1 MMQTLLT
8 QTPSAPANGLDKAPL
23 SGSVES
29 KSIDGGTSSDSK
41 GDFAILIAKAQNC
54 EQGAAEASQGDNN
67 VRSAKSLATESASP
81 NEEASKEQDPDA
93 DSKVEEVPATDFLL
107 RLQDSLKLDTS
118 LVTPQLAVV
127 AQQSATAVDG
137 NPLPQEGEQQG
148 IALDESEPAPAAA
161 RIARQLAGQTGAQ
174 SPLATTAQLTPETTV
189 SPSAARVVVQGDAS
203 SAVLSPSVL
212 SSEGEK
218 AATTADEQSGEKA
231 SAKGETPAGGKHTK
245 PLTGA
250 ERMAQLAKVLPVDES
265 ASTTKPAESLATK
278 EAGDS
283 KSDSAASSAVTGKG
297 QTAQA
302 ATQGAAL
309 KAFSEGLKQP
319 EVGAA
324 ATSATAEGHDGS
336 SNSTGKSVSNSG
348 AKVNQND
355 VSFTAKQEGRLTAK
369 EGSDSKS
376 DSVTSSAVT
385 SKGQTAQAA
394 TQGAAL
400 KAFSEGLKQPDAG
413 TVTTATTAENTGM
426 AGKGAEKSAAEG
438 SQQPAT
444 AANQGSAPVTTA
456 QSAAAQSGVTSNTT
470 TQTDSAAAPVMV
482 APEQVLA
489 QAESQGPQA
498 PLSSIAAGIKQMDVT
513 GTDEVRKAVQLEVK
527 PKAGESEKS
536 LVAATSS
543 SESSQSQTVQHGQ
556 NSQPQPQVADSRA
569 PAAEGTL
576 RREPQ
581 NLPHLK
587 LASQEA
593 PAELHQ
599 KVNVMLAE
607 KLQQAE
613 IQLDPLGLGK
623 MKIQIQIG
631 ADSQANVHFVVQH
644 GQTREMLEQAMPRL
658 RDMLA
663 GQGIQL
669 GQTQVQQQSQQQ
681 QQQGQP
687 TFSGQGQ
694 QGQSG
699 GQSHAGNGQVEG
711 EPTTAN
717 LSLLVESTNGSG
729 IDFYA

>member
-29 KSIDGGTSSDSK
+29 KSIDGGTGSDSK
-41 GDFAILIAKAQNC
+41 GDFATLIAKARNS
-54 EQGAAEASQGDNN
+54 EQGAAEATQGGNN
-67 VRSAKSLATESASP
+67 DRSAKSLATESASP
-81 NEEASKEQDPDA
+81 KEETGKEQDPDA
-93 DSKVEEVPATDFLL
+93 DNKVEEVPATDFLL

-118 LVTPQLAVV
+118 LVTPQLAVA

-137 NPLPQEGEQQG
+137 NPLPQEGELEG
-148 IALDESEPAPAAA
+148 IALDESEQTPAAA
-161 RIARQLAGQTGAQ
+161 RITSQLAGQTGAQ
-174 SPLATTAQLTPETTV
+174 SPLATTANSTLDTTV
-189 SPSAARVVVQGDAS
+189 SSSAARVVAQGDAS
-203 SAVLSPSVL
+203 AAVL
-212 SSEGEK
+212 SSEGED
-218 AATTADEQSGEKA
+218 AATTADEQTGEKA
-231 SAKGETPAGGKHTK
+231 SAKGETLGADSKHTK

-265 ASTTKPAESLATK
+265 ASTAKSAESLAAK

-283 KSDSAASSAVTGKG
+283 KSDPAASNALTNKG
-297 QTAQA
+297 QATQA

-309 KAFSEGLKQP
+309 KAFSEGLKQS
-319 EVGAA
+319 EAGAA
-324 ATSATAEGHDGS
+324 TTSAAADGS
-336 SNSTGKSVSNSG
+336 GV
-348 AKVNQND
+348 
-355 VSFTAKQEGRLTAK
+355 
-369 EGSDSKS
+369 
-376 DSVTSSAVT
+376 
-385 SKGQTAQAA
+385 
-394 TQGAAL
+394 
-400 KAFSEGLKQPDAG
+400 
-413 TVTTATTAENTGM
+413 

-456 QSAAAQSGVTSNTT
+456 QSAAESAAAHGSVTTNATAQS
-470 TQTDSAAAPVMV
+470 DSAAAPVMV
-482 APEQVLA
+482 APQQVLA

-498 PLSSIAAGIKQMDVT
+498 PLSTISAGIKQMEVT
-513 GTDEVRKAVQLEVK
+513 GTDEVRKAVSLEVK
-527 PKAGESEKS
+527 PKAGEAEKS
-536 LVAATSS
+536 LVATTSN
-543 SESSQSQTVQHGQ
+543 SESSPSQTVQHGQ
-556 NSQPQPQVADSRA
+556 NSQTQPQVADSRA
-569 PAAEGTL
+569 PAAETTL

-623 MKIQIQIG
+623 MKIQIQMG
-631 ADSQANVHFVVQH
+631 SDSQANVHFVVQH

-687 TFSGQGQ
+687 TFNGQGQ
-694 QGQSG
+694 QGQSSS
-699 GQSHAGNGQVEG
+699 QPRSGNGLVEG
-711 EPTTAN
+711 ELTTSN
-717 LSLLVESTNGSG
+717 PSLLVESTNGSG

>member
-29 KSIDGGTSSDSK
+29 KSIDGGAGSDSK
-41 GDFAILIAKAQNC
+41 GDFATLIAKARNS

-93 DSKVEEVPATDFLL
+93 DSKIEEVPATDFLL

-118 LVTPQLAVV
+118 LVTPQLAVA
-127 AQQSATAVDG
+127 AQQSATALDG
-137 NPLPQEGEQQG
+137 NPLPQEGEQQD

-174 SPLATTAQLTPETTV
+174 SPLATTAQSTPESTV
-189 SPSAARVVVQGDAS
+189 SPSAARVVAQGDAS
-203 SAVLSPSVL
+203 SAVLSPAVL
-212 SSEGEK
+212 SPEGDK

-231 SAKGETPAGGKHTK
+231 SAKGETPADGKHTK

-265 ASTTKPAESLATK
+265 ASTTKPAESLVAK
-278 EAGDS
+278 EGGDS
-283 KSDSAASSAVTGKG
+283 KSDPAA
-297 QTAQA
+297 
-302 ATQGAAL
+302 
-309 KAFSEGLKQP
+309 
-319 EVGAA
+319 
-324 ATSATAEGHDGS
+324 
-336 SNSTGKSVSNSG
+336 
-348 AKVNQND
+348 
-355 VSFTAKQEGRLTAK
+355 
-369 EGSDSKS
+369 
-376 DSVTSSAVT
+376 SSAVT

-413 TVTTATTAENTGM
+413 TVTTATTAEGSGA

-444 AANQGSAPVTTA
+444 TTVTNQGSAQVTTA
-456 QSAAAQSGVTSNTT
+456 QNAAAQSSVTSNTT

-482 APEQVLA
+482 ASQQMLA

-498 PLSSIAAGIKQMDVT
+498 PLSSISAGIKQMEVT
-513 GTDEVRKAVQLEVK
+513 GTDEVRKAVQMEVK
-527 PKAGESEKS
+527 PKAGETEKS

-543 SESSQSQTVQHGQ
+543 SESQTVSHGQ

-569 PAAEGTL
+569 PAAEGML

-687 TFSGQGQ
+687 TFNGQGQ

-699 GQSHAGNGQVEG
+699 GQSHAGNGLVEG

>member
-29 KSIDGGTSSDSK
+29 KSIDGGTGSDSK
-41 GDFAILIAKAQNC
+41 GDFATLIAKARNS
-54 EQGAAEASQGDNN
+54 EQGAAEATQGGNH

-81 NEEASKEQDPDA
+81 KEETSKEQDPDA
-93 DSKVEEVPATDFLL
+93 DNKVEEVPATDFLL

-118 LVTPQLAVV
+118 LVTPQLAVA
-127 AQQSATAVDG
+127 AQQSATVVDG
-137 NPLPQEGEQQG
+137 NPLPQEGELEG
-148 IALDESEPAPAAA
+148 IALDESEQTPAAA
-161 RIARQLAGQTGAQ
+161 RIASQLASQTGAQ
-174 SPLATTAQLTPETTV
+174 SPLATTANSTSETTV
-189 SPSAARVVVQGDAS
+189 SSSAARVVAQGDAS
-203 SAVLSPSVL
+203 AAVL
-212 SSEGEK
+212 SSEGED
-218 AATTADEQSGEKA
+218 AATTADGQAGEKA
-231 SAKGETPAGGKHTK
+231 SAKGETLGADGKHTK

-265 ASTTKPAESLATK
+265 ASTAKSAESLAAK

-283 KSDSAASSAVTGKG
+283 KSDLAASNALTNKG
-297 QTAQA
+297 QATQA
-302 ATQGAAL
+302 VTQGAAL

-319 EVGAA
+319 EAGAA
-324 ATSATAEGHDGS
+324 TTSATADGS
-336 SNSTGKSVSNSG
+336 GV
-348 AKVNQND
+348 
-355 VSFTAKQEGRLTAK
+355 
-369 EGSDSKS
+369 
-376 DSVTSSAVT
+376 
-385 SKGQTAQAA
+385 
-394 TQGAAL
+394 
-400 KAFSEGLKQPDAG
+400 
-413 TVTTATTAENTGM
+413 
-426 AGKGAEKSAAEG
+426 AGKGTEKGAAEG

-456 QSAAAQSGVTSNTT
+456 QSAVASAAAQGSVTANATAQS
-470 TQTDSAAAPVMV
+470 DSAPVMV
-482 APEQVLA
+482 APQQVLA

-498 PLSSIAAGIKQMDVT
+498 PLSTISAGIKQMEVT
-513 GTDEVRKAVQLEVK
+513 GTDEVRKAVSLEVK
-527 PKAGESEKS
+527 PKAGEAEKS
-536 LVAATSS
+536 LVATTSS
-543 SESSQSQTVQHGQ
+543 GESSPSQTVQHGQ
-556 NSQPQPQVADSRA
+556 NSQTQPQVADSRA
-569 PAAEGTL
+569 PAAEGML

-623 MKIQIQIG
+623 MKIQIQMG

-687 TFSGQGQ
+687 TFNGQGQ
-694 QGQSG
+694 QGQTSG
-699 GQSHAGNGQVEG
+699 QPRSGNGLVEG
-711 EPTTAN
+711 ELTTSN
-717 LSLLVESTNGSG
+717 PSLLVESTNGSG

>member
-8 QTPSAPANGLDKAPL
+8 QTPSAAANGLDKAPL

-29 KSIDGGTSSDSK
+29 KSIDGGTGSDSK
-41 GDFAILIAKAQNC
+41 GDFATLIAKARNS
-54 EQGAAEASQGDNN
+54 EQGAAEATQGGNH

-81 NEEASKEQDPDA
+81 KEEIGKEQDPDA
-93 DSKVEEVPATDFLL
+93 DNKVEEVPATDFLL

-118 LVTPQLAVV
+118 LVTPQLAVA
-127 AQQSATAVDG
+127 AQQSATVVDG
-137 NPLPQEGEQQG
+137 NPLPQEGEQEG
-148 IALDESEPAPAAA
+148 IALDEGEQTPAAA
-161 RIARQLAGQTGAQ
+161 RIASQLAGQTGAQ
-174 SPLATTAQLTPETTV
+174 SPLATTANSTPETTV
-189 SPSAARVVVQGDAS
+189 SSSVARVVAKGDAS
-203 SAVLSPSVL
+203 AAVLC
-212 SSEGEK
+212 SEGED
-218 AATTADEQSGEKA
+218 AATTADGQAGEKA
-231 SAKGETPAGGKHTK
+231 SAKGETLGADGKHTK

-265 ASTTKPAESLATK
+265 ANTAKSAESLAAK

-283 KSDSAASSAVTGKG
+283 KSDPAASNAVTNKG
-297 QTAQA
+297 HATQA

-319 EVGAA
+319 EAGAA
-324 ATSATAEGHDGS
+324 TTSATADGS
-336 SNSTGKSVSNSG
+336 GV
-348 AKVNQND
+348 
-355 VSFTAKQEGRLTAK
+355 
-369 EGSDSKS
+369 
-376 DSVTSSAVT
+376 
-385 SKGQTAQAA
+385 
-394 TQGAAL
+394 
-400 KAFSEGLKQPDAG
+400 
-413 TVTTATTAENTGM
+413 

-456 QSAAAQSGVTSNTT
+456 QSAAESAAAQSSVTTNATT
-470 TQTDSAAAPVMV
+470 PTDSAAAPVMV
-482 APEQVLA
+482 APQQVLA

-498 PLSSIAAGIKQMDVT
+498 PLSTISAGIKQMEVT
-513 GTDEVRKAVQLEVK
+513 GTDEVRKAVSLEVK
-527 PKAGESEKS
+527 PKAGEAEKS
-536 LVAATSS
+536 LVATTSS

-556 NSQPQPQVADSRA
+556 NSQTQPQVADSRA
-569 PAAEGTL
+569 PAAETTL

-623 MKIQIQIG
+623 MKIQIQMG

-687 TFSGQGQ
+687 TFNGQGQ
-694 QGQSG
+694 QGQSS
-699 GQSHAGNGQVEG
+699 GQPRSGNGLVEG
-711 EPTTAN
+711 ELTTSN
-717 LSLLVESTNGSG
+717 PSLLVESTNGSG

>member
-29 KSIDGGTSSDSK
+29 KSIDGGTGSDSK
-41 GDFAILIAKAQNC
+41 GDFATLIAKARNS
-54 EQGAAEASQGDNN
+54 EQGAAEATQDGNH

-81 NEEASKEQDPDA
+81 KEETGKEQDPDA
-93 DSKVEEVPATDFLL
+93 DNKVEEVPATDFLL

-118 LVTPQLAVV
+118 LVTTQLAVA

-137 NPLPQEGEQQG
+137 NPLPQEGEQEG
-148 IALDESEPAPAAA
+148 IALDEGEQPPAAA
-161 RIARQLAGQTGAQ
+161 RIASQLAGQTGAQ
-174 SPLATTAQLTPETTV
+174 SPLATTANSTSETTV
-189 SPSAARVVVQGDAS
+189 SSSAARVVAKGDAS
-203 SAVLSPSVL
+203 AAVL
-212 SSEGEK
+212 SSEGED
-218 AATTADEQSGEKA
+218 AATTADGQTGEKA
-231 SAKGETPAGGKHTK
+231 SAKGETLGADGKHTK
-245 PLTGA
+245 PITGA
-250 ERMAQLAKVLPVDES
+250 ERMTQLAKVLPVDES
-265 ASTTKPAESLATK
+265 ASTTKSAESLATK

-283 KSDSAASSAVTGKG
+283 KSDLAASNALTNKG
-297 QTAQA
+297 QATQA

-309 KAFSEGLKQP
+309 KAFNEALKQP
-319 EVGAA
+319 EAGT
-324 ATSATAEGHDGS
+324 ATATAEG
-336 SNSTGKSVSNSG
+336 SG
-348 AKVNQND
+348 A
-355 VSFTAKQEGRLTAK
+355 T
-369 EGSDSKS
+369 
-376 DSVTSSAVT
+376 
-385 SKGQTAQAA
+385 
-394 TQGAAL
+394 
-400 KAFSEGLKQPDAG
+400 
-413 TVTTATTAENTGM
+413 
-426 AGKGAEKSAAEG
+426 GKGAEKGAAEG

-444 AANQGSAPVTTA
+444 AANQGSAQVATA
-456 QSAAAQSGVTSNTT
+456 QSVAESAAAQSSVTTNATT
-470 TQTDSAAAPVMV
+470 PTDNAAAPVMV
-482 APEQVLA
+482 APQQVLA

-498 PLSSIAAGIKQMDVT
+498 PLSTISAGIKQMEVT
-513 GTDEVRKAVQLEVK
+513 GTDEVRKAVSLEVK
-527 PKAGESEKS
+527 PKAGEAEKS
-536 LVAATSS
+536 LVATTSS
-543 SESSQSQTVQHGQ
+543 GESSPSQTVQHGQ
-556 NSQPQPQVADSRA
+556 NSQTQPQVADSRA
-569 PAAEGTL
+569 PAAETTL

-623 MKIQIQIG
+623 VKIQIQMG

-687 TFSGQGQ
+687 TFNGQGQ
-694 QGQSG
+694 QGQSS
-699 GQSHAGNGQVEG
+699 GQPRSGNGLVEG
-711 EPTTAN
+711 ELTTSN
-717 LSLLVESTNGSG
+717 PSLLVESTNGSG

>member
-8 QTPSAPANGLDKAPL
+8 QTPSAAANGLDKAPL

-29 KSIDGGTSSDSK
+29 KSIDGGTGSDSK
-41 GDFAILIAKAQNC
+41 GDFATLIAKARNS
-54 EQGAAEASQGDNN
+54 EQGAAEATQGGNH

-81 NEEASKEQDPDA
+81 KEETSKEQDPDA
-93 DSKVEEVPATDFLL
+93 DNKVEEVPATDFLL

-118 LVTPQLAVV
+118 LVTPQLAVA

-137 NPLPQEGEQQG
+137 NPLPQEGELEG
-148 IALDESEPAPAAA
+148 IALDEGEQTPAAA
-161 RIARQLAGQTGAQ
+161 RIVQQLAGQTGAQ
-174 SPLATTAQLTPETTV
+174 SPLATTANSTLDTTV
-189 SPSAARVVVQGDAS
+189 SSSAARVVVKGDAS
-203 SAVLSPSVL
+203 AAVL
-212 SSEGEK
+212 SSEGED
-218 AATTADEQSGEKA
+218 AATTADGQAGEKA
-231 SAKGETPAGGKHTK
+231 SAKGETLGADGKHTK

-265 ASTTKPAESLATK
+265 ASTAKSAESLAAK

-283 KSDSAASSAVTGKG
+283 KSDLAASNALTNKG
-297 QTAQA
+297 QATQA

-309 KAFSEGLKQP
+309 KAFNEGLKQS
-319 EVGAA
+319 EAGAA
-324 ATSATAEGHDGS
+324 TTSATADR
-336 SNSTGKSVSNSG
+336 SG
-348 AKVNQND
+348 V
-355 VSFTAKQEGRLTAK
+355 
-369 EGSDSKS
+369 
-376 DSVTSSAVT
+376 
-385 SKGQTAQAA
+385 
-394 TQGAAL
+394 
-400 KAFSEGLKQPDAG
+400 
-413 TVTTATTAENTGM
+413 

-438 SQQPAT
+438 SLQPAT
-444 AANQGSAPVTTA
+444 AANQGSAPVRTA
-456 QSAAAQSGVTSNTT
+456 QSAAESTAAQSSVTANTT
-470 TQTDSAAAPVMV
+470 AQTDSAAAPVMV
-482 APEQVLA
+482 APQQVLA

-498 PLSSIAAGIKQMDVT
+498 PLSTISAGIKQMEVT
-513 GTDEVRKAVQLEVK
+513 GTDEVRKAVSLEVK
-527 PKAGESEKS
+527 PKAGEAEKS
-536 LVAATSS
+536 LVATTSS
-543 SESSQSQTVQHGQ
+543 GESSPSQTVQHGQ
-556 NSQPQPQVADSRA
+556 NSQTQPQVADSRA
-569 PAAEGTL
+569 PAAETTL

-587 LASQEA
+587 LAGQEA

-623 MKIQIQIG
+623 MKIQIQMG

-687 TFSGQGQ
+687 TFNGQGQ
-694 QGQSG
+694 QGQSS
-699 GQSHAGNGQVEG
+699 GQPRSGNGLVEG
-711 EPTTAN
+711 ELTTSN
-717 LSLLVESTNGSG
+717 PSLLVESTNGSG

>member
-29 KSIDGGTSSDSK
+29 KIIDGGAGSDSK
-41 GDFAILIAKAQNC
+41 GDFATLIAKAQNC

-118 LVTPQLAVV
+118 LVTPQLAVA
-127 AQQSATAVDG
+127 AQQSTTALDG
-137 NPLPQEGEQQG
+137 NPLPQEGEQES

-161 RIARQLAGQTGAQ
+161 RIARQLAGQNGAQ
-174 SPLATTAQLTPETTV
+174 SPLATTSQSTPETTV
-189 SPSAARVVVQGDAS
+189 SPSAARVVAQGDAS
-203 SAVLSPSVL
+203 SAVLS
-212 SSEGEK
+212 SEGED
-218 AATTADEQSGEKA
+218 AATTADGQSGEKA
-231 SAKGETPAGGKHTK
+231 SAKGETPADGKHTK

-250 ERMAQLAKVLPVDES
+250 ERMAQLAKVQPVDES
-265 ASTTKPAESLATK
+265 ASSTKPAESLATK
-278 EAGDS
+278 ETDDS
-283 KSDSAASSAVTGKG
+283 KSDSAASSA
-297 QTAQA
+297 A
-302 ATQGAAL
+302 
-309 KAFSEGLKQP
+309 
-319 EVGAA
+319 
-324 ATSATAEGHDGS
+324 
-336 SNSTGKSVSNSG
+336 
-348 AKVNQND
+348 
-355 VSFTAKQEGRLTAK
+355 
-369 EGSDSKS
+369 
-376 DSVTSSAVT
+376 T

-400 KAFSEGLKQPDAG
+400 KAFNEGLKQSDAG
-413 TVTTATTAENTGM
+413 TVTTAATAEGSGA

-444 AANQGSAPVTTA
+444 TTVTNQGSAQVTTA
-456 QSAAAQSGVTSNTT
+456 QSAAAQSSVTSNTT

-482 APEQVLA
+482 APQQMLA

-498 PLSSIAAGIKQMDVT
+498 PLSSISAGIKQMEVT

-527 PKAGESEKS
+527 PKAGEAEKS
-536 LVAATSS
+536 LVATTSS

-699 GQSHAGNGQVEG
+699 GQSHAGNGLVEG

>member
-8 QTPSAPANGLDKAPL
+8 QTPSAAANGLDKAPL

-29 KSIDGGTSSDSK
+29 KSIDGGTGSDSK
-41 GDFAILIAKAQNC
+41 GDFATLIAKARNS
-54 EQGAAEASQGDNN
+54 EQGAAEATQGGNH

-81 NEEASKEQDPDA
+81 KEEIGKEQDPDA
-93 DSKVEEVPATDFLL
+93 DNKVEEVPATDFLL

-118 LVTPQLAVV
+118 LVTPQLAVA

-137 NPLPQEGEQQG
+137 NPLPQEGELEG
-148 IALDESEPAPAAA
+148 IALDEGEQTPAAA
-161 RIARQLAGQTGAQ
+161 RIVQQLAGQTGAQ
-174 SPLATTAQLTPETTV
+174 SPLATTANSTLDTTV
-189 SPSAARVVVQGDAS
+189 SSSAARVVVKGDAS
-203 SAVLSPSVL
+203 AAVL
-212 SSEGEK
+212 SSEGED
-218 AATTADEQSGEKA
+218 AATTADGQSGEKA
-231 SAKGETPAGGKHTK
+231 SAKGETLGADGKHTK

-265 ASTTKPAESLATK
+265 ASTAKSAESLAAK

-283 KSDSAASSAVTGKG
+283 KSDLAASNALTNKG
-297 QTAQA
+297 QATQA

-309 KAFSEGLKQP
+309 KAFNEGLKQS
-319 EVGAA
+319 EAGAA
-324 ATSATAEGHDGS
+324 TTSATADGS
-336 SNSTGKSVSNSG
+336 GV
-348 AKVNQND
+348 
-355 VSFTAKQEGRLTAK
+355 
-369 EGSDSKS
+369 
-376 DSVTSSAVT
+376 
-385 SKGQTAQAA
+385 
-394 TQGAAL
+394 
-400 KAFSEGLKQPDAG
+400 
-413 TVTTATTAENTGM
+413 

-438 SQQPAT
+438 SLQPAT
-444 AANQGSAPVTTA
+444 AANQGSAPVRTA
-456 QSAAAQSGVTSNTT
+456 QSAAESAAAQSSVTANATA
-470 TQTDSAAAPVMV
+470 QTDSAAAPVMV
-482 APEQVLA
+482 APQQVLA

-498 PLSSIAAGIKQMDVT
+498 PLSTISAGIKQMEVT
-513 GTDEVRKAVQLEVK
+513 GTDEVRKAVSLEVK
-527 PKAGESEKS
+527 PKAGEAEKS

-543 SESSQSQTVQHGQ
+543 GESSQNQTVQHGQ
-556 NSQPQPQVADSRA
+556 NSQTQPQVADSRA
-569 PAAEGTL
+569 PAAETTL

-623 MKIQIQIG
+623 MKIQIQMG
-631 ADSQANVHFVVQH
+631 SDSQANVHFVVQH

-687 TFSGQGQ
+687 TFNGQGQ
-694 QGQSG
+694 QGQSS
-699 GQSHAGNGQVEG
+699 GQPRSGNGLVEG
-711 EPTTAN
+711 ELTTSN
-717 LSLLVESTNGSG
+717 PSLLVESTNGSG

>member
-29 KSIDGGTSSDSK
+29 KSIDGGTGSDSK
-41 GDFAILIAKAQNC
+41 GDFATLIAKARNS
-54 EQGAAEASQGDNN
+54 EQGAAEATQGGNH

-81 NEEASKEQDPDA
+81 KEETSKEQDPDA
-93 DSKVEEVPATDFLL
+93 DNKVEEVPATDFLL

-118 LVTPQLAVV
+118 LVTPQLAVA
-127 AQQSATAVDG
+127 AQQIATVVDG
-137 NPLPQEGEQQG
+137 NPLPQEGELEG
-148 IALDESEPAPAAA
+148 IALDESEQTPAAA
-161 RIARQLAGQTGAQ
+161 RIANQLAGQTGAQ
-174 SPLATTAQLTPETTV
+174 SPLATTANSTSETTV
-189 SPSAARVVVQGDAS
+189 SSSAARVVAQGDAS
-203 SAVLSPSVL
+203 AAVL
-212 SSEGEK
+212 SSEGED
-218 AATTADEQSGEKA
+218 AATTADGQAGEKA
-231 SAKGETPAGGKHTK
+231 SAKGETLGADGKHTK

-265 ASTTKPAESLATK
+265 ASTAKSAESLAAK

-283 KSDSAASSAVTGKG
+283 KSDLAASNALTNKG
-297 QTAQA
+297 QATQA
-302 ATQGAAL
+302 VTQGAAL

-319 EVGAA
+319 EAGAA
-324 ATSATAEGHDGS
+324 TTSATADGS
-336 SNSTGKSVSNSG
+336 GV
-348 AKVNQND
+348 
-355 VSFTAKQEGRLTAK
+355 
-369 EGSDSKS
+369 
-376 DSVTSSAVT
+376 
-385 SKGQTAQAA
+385 
-394 TQGAAL
+394 
-400 KAFSEGLKQPDAG
+400 
-413 TVTTATTAENTGM
+413 
-426 AGKGAEKSAAEG
+426 AGKGTEKGAAEG

-456 QSAAAQSGVTSNTT
+456 QSAVASAAAQGSVTANATAQS
-470 TQTDSAAAPVMV
+470 DSAPVMV
-482 APEQVLA
+482 APQQVLA

-498 PLSSIAAGIKQMDVT
+498 PLSTISAGIKQMEVT
-513 GTDEVRKAVQLEVK
+513 GTDEVRKVVSLEVK
-527 PKAGESEKS
+527 PKAGEAEKS
-536 LVAATSS
+536 LVATTSS
-543 SESSQSQTVQHGQ
+543 GESSPSQTVQHGQ
-556 NSQPQPQVADSRA
+556 NSQTQPQVADSRA
-569 PAAEGTL
+569 PAAETTL

-623 MKIQIQIG
+623 MKIQIQMG

-644 GQTREMLEQAMPRL
+644 GQTREMLEQAMPWL

-687 TFSGQGQ
+687 TFNGQGQ
-694 QGQSG
+694 QGQSS
-699 GQSHAGNGQVEG
+699 GQPRSGNGLVEG
-711 EPTTAN
+711 ELTTSN
-717 LSLLVESTNGSG
+717 PSLLVESTNGSG

>member
-29 KSIDGGTSSDSK
+29 KSIDGGTGSDSK
-41 GDFAILIAKAQNC
+41 GDFATLIAKARNS
-54 EQGAAEASQGDNN
+54 EQGTAEATQGGNHI
-67 VRSAKSLATESASP
+67 RSAKSLATESASP
-81 NEEASKEQDPDA
+81 KEETGKEEPDA
-93 DSKVEEVPATDFLL
+93 DNKVEEVPATDFLL

-118 LVTPQLAVV
+118 LVTPQLAVA

-137 NPLPQEGEQQG
+137 NPLPQGGELEG
-148 IALDESEPAPAAA
+148 IALDESEQTPAAA
-161 RIARQLAGQTGAQ
+161 RIANQLAGQTGAQ
-174 SPLATTAQLTPETTV
+174 SPLATTANSTPETTV
-189 SPSAARVVVQGDAS
+189 SSSAARVVAQGDAS
-203 SAVLSPSVL
+203 AAVL
-212 SSEGEK
+212 SSEGED
-218 AATTADEQSGEKA
+218 AATTADGQSGEKA
-231 SAKGETPAGGKHTK
+231 SAKGETLGADGKHTK

-265 ASTTKPAESLATK
+265 ASTAKSAESLAAK

-283 KSDSAASSAVTGKG
+283 KSDLAASNALTNKG
-297 QTAQA
+297 QATQA
-302 ATQGAAL
+302 ATQGAAI
-309 KAFSEGLKQP
+309 KAFNEGLKQP
-319 EVGAA
+319 EAGAA
-324 ATSATAEGHDGS
+324 TTSATADGS
-336 SNSTGKSVSNSG
+336 GV
-348 AKVNQND
+348 
-355 VSFTAKQEGRLTAK
+355 
-369 EGSDSKS
+369 
-376 DSVTSSAVT
+376 
-385 SKGQTAQAA
+385 
-394 TQGAAL
+394 
-400 KAFSEGLKQPDAG
+400 
-413 TVTTATTAENTGM
+413 

-456 QSAAAQSGVTSNTT
+456 QSVAAQGSVTANVT
-470 TQTDSAAAPVMV
+470 TQSDSAAAPVMV
-482 APEQVLA
+482 APQQVLA

-498 PLSSIAAGIKQMDVT
+498 PLSTISAGIKQMEVT
-513 GTDEVRKAVQLEVK
+513 GTDEVRKAVSLEVK
-527 PKAGESEKS
+527 PKAGEAEKS
-536 LVAATSS
+536 LVATTSIG
-543 SESSQSQTVQHGQ
+543 ESSQNQTVQHGQ
-556 NSQPQPQVADSRA
+556 NSQTQPQVADSRA
-569 PAAEGTL
+569 PAAETTL

-623 MKIQIQIG
+623 MKIQIHMG

-687 TFSGQGQ
+687 TFNGQGQ
-694 QGQSG
+694 QGQSS
-699 GQSHAGNGQVEG
+699 GQPRSGNGMVEG
-711 EPTTAN
+711 ELTTSN
-717 LSLLVESTNGSG
+717 PSLLVESTNGSG

>member
-1 MMQTLLT
+1 M
-8 QTPSAPANGLDKAPL
+8 
-23 SGSVES
+23 
-29 KSIDGGTSSDSK
+29 
-41 GDFAILIAKAQNC
+41 
-54 EQGAAEASQGDNN
+54 
-67 VRSAKSLATESASP
+67 
-81 NEEASKEQDPDA
+81 
-93 DSKVEEVPATDFLL
+93 
-107 RLQDSLKLDTS
+107 
-118 LVTPQLAVV
+118 
-127 AQQSATAVDG
+127 
-137 NPLPQEGEQQG
+137 
-148 IALDESEPAPAAA
+148 
-161 RIARQLAGQTGAQ
+161 TG
-174 SPLATTAQLTPETTV
+174 
-189 SPSAARVVVQGDAS
+189 
-203 SAVLSPSVL
+203 
-212 SSEGEK
+212 
-218 AATTADEQSGEKA
+218 
-231 SAKGETPAGGKHTK
+231 
-245 PLTGA
+245 
-250 ERMAQLAKVLPVDES
+250 
-265 ASTTKPAESLATK
+265 
-278 EAGDS
+278 
-283 KSDSAASSAVTGKG
+283 
-297 QTAQA
+297 
-302 ATQGAAL
+302 
-309 KAFSEGLKQP
+309 
-319 EVGAA
+319 
-324 ATSATAEGHDGS
+324 
-336 SNSTGKSVSNSG
+336 
-348 AKVNQND
+348 
-355 VSFTAKQEGRLTAK
+355 
-369 EGSDSKS
+369 
-376 DSVTSSAVT
+376 
-385 SKGQTAQAA
+385 KGQTAQAA

-413 TVTTATTAENTGM
+413 TVTTATTAEGSGA
-426 AGKGAEKSAAEG
+426 AGKGTEKSATEG

-444 AANQGSAPVTTA
+444 TTVANQGSAQVTTA
-456 QSAAAQSGVTSNTT
+456 QSAAAQSSVTSNTT
-470 TQTDSAAAPVMV
+470 TQADSAATPVMV
-482 APEQVLA
+482 APQQMLA

-498 PLSSIAAGIKQMDVT
+498 PLSTISAGIKQMEVT
-513 GTDEVRKAVQLEVK
+513 GTDEVCKAVQLEVK
-527 PKAGESEKS
+527 PKAGEAEKS
-536 LVAATSS
+536 LVATTSS

-556 NSQPQPQVADSRA
+556 NSQPQSQVADSRA

-699 GQSHAGNGQVEG
+699 GQSHAGNGLVEG

>member
-8 QTPSAPANGLDKAPL
+8 QTPSGPANGLDKAPL

-29 KSIDGGTSSDSK
+29 KSIDGGTGSDSK
-41 GDFAILIAKAQNC
+41 GDFATLIAKARNS
-54 EQGAAEASQGDNN
+54 EQGAAEATQGGNH

-81 NEEASKEQDPDA
+81 KEEIGKEEDPDA
-93 DSKVEEVPATDFLL
+93 DNKAEEVPATDFLL

-118 LVTPQLAVV
+118 LVTTQLAVA

-137 NPLPQEGEQQG
+137 NPLPQEGEQEG
-148 IALDESEPAPAAA
+148 IALDEGEQPPAAA
-161 RIARQLAGQTGAQ
+161 RIASQLAGQTGAQ
-174 SPLATTAQLTPETTV
+174 SPLATTANSTSETTV
-189 SPSAARVVVQGDAS
+189 SSSAARVVAKGDAS
-203 SAVLSPSVL
+203 AAVL
-212 SSEGEK
+212 SSEGED
-218 AATTADEQSGEKA
+218 AATTADGQTGEKA
-231 SAKGETPAGGKHTK
+231 SAKGETLGADGKHTK
-245 PLTGA
+245 PITGA
-250 ERMAQLAKVLPVDES
+250 ERMTQLAKVLPVDES
-265 ASTTKPAESLATK
+265 ASTTKSAESLATK

-283 KSDSAASSAVTGKG
+283 KSDLAASNALTNKG
-297 QTAQA
+297 QAMQA

-309 KAFSEGLKQP
+309 KAFNEALKQP
-319 EVGAA
+319 EAGT
-324 ATSATAEGHDGS
+324 ATATATATAEG
-336 SNSTGKSVSNSG
+336 SG
-348 AKVNQND
+348 A
-355 VSFTAKQEGRLTAK
+355 T
-369 EGSDSKS
+369 
-376 DSVTSSAVT
+376 
-385 SKGQTAQAA
+385 
-394 TQGAAL
+394 
-400 KAFSEGLKQPDAG
+400 
-413 TVTTATTAENTGM
+413 
-426 AGKGAEKSAAEG
+426 GKGAEKGAAEG

-444 AANQGSAPVTTA
+444 AANQGSAQVATA
-456 QSAAAQSGVTSNTT
+456 QSVAESAAAQSSVTTNATT
-470 TQTDSAAAPVMV
+470 PTDNAAAPVMV
-482 APEQVLA
+482 APQQVLA

-498 PLSSIAAGIKQMDVT
+498 PLSTISAGIKQMEVT
-513 GTDEVRKAVQLEVK
+513 GTDEVRKAVSLEVK
-527 PKAGESEKS
+527 PKAGEAEKS
-536 LVAATSS
+536 LVATTSS
-543 SESSQSQTVQHGQ
+543 GESSPSQTVQHGQ
-556 NSQPQPQVADSRA
+556 NSQTQPQVADSRA
-569 PAAEGTL
+569 PAAETTL

-623 MKIQIQIG
+623 MKIQIQMG

-687 TFSGQGQ
+687 TFNGQGQ
-694 QGQSG
+694 QGQSS
-699 GQSHAGNGQVEG
+699 GQPRSGNGLVEG
-711 EPTTAN
+711 ELTTSN
-717 LSLLVESTNGSG
+717 PSLLVESTNGSG

>member
-8 QTPSAPANGLDKAPL
+8 QTPSAAANGLDKAPL

-29 KSIDGGTSSDSK
+29 KSIDGGTGNDSK
-41 GDFAILIAKAQNC
+41 GDFATLIAKARNS
-54 EQGAAEASQGDNN
+54 EQGAAEATQGGNH

-81 NEEASKEQDPDA
+81 KEETSKEQDPDA
-93 DSKVEEVPATDFLL
+93 DNKVEEVPATDFLL

-118 LVTPQLAVV
+118 LVTPQLAVA

-137 NPLPQEGEQQG
+137 NPLPQEGELEG
-148 IALDESEPAPAAA
+148 IALDEGEQTPAAA
-161 RIARQLAGQTGAQ
+161 RIASQLAGQTGAQ
-174 SPLATTAQLTPETTV
+174 SPLATTANSTLDTTV
-189 SPSAARVVVQGDAS
+189 SSSAARVVVKGDAS
-203 SAVLSPSVL
+203 AAVL
-212 SSEGEK
+212 SSEGED
-218 AATTADEQSGEKA
+218 AATTADGQAGEKA
-231 SAKGETPAGGKHTK
+231 SAKGETLGADGKHTK

-265 ASTTKPAESLATK
+265 ASTAKSAESLAAT

-283 KSDSAASSAVTGKG
+283 KSDLAVSNALTNKG
-297 QTAQA
+297 QATQA

-309 KAFSEGLKQP
+309 KAFNEGLKQP
-319 EVGAA
+319 EAGT
-324 ATSATAEGHDGS
+324 ATATATAEG
-336 SNSTGKSVSNSG
+336 SG
-348 AKVNQND
+348 A
-355 VSFTAKQEGRLTAK
+355 T
-369 EGSDSKS
+369 
-376 DSVTSSAVT
+376 
-385 SKGQTAQAA
+385 
-394 TQGAAL
+394 
-400 KAFSEGLKQPDAG
+400 
-413 TVTTATTAENTGM
+413 
-426 AGKGAEKSAAEG
+426 GKGAEKGAAEG

-456 QSAAAQSGVTSNTT
+456 QSAVASAAAQSSVTTNATT
-470 TQTDSAAAPVMV
+470 PTDNAAAPVMV
-482 APEQVLA
+482 APQQVLA

-498 PLSSIAAGIKQMDVT
+498 PLSTISAGIKQMEVT
-513 GTDEVRKAVQLEVK
+513 GTDEVRKAVSLEVK
-527 PKAGESEKS
+527 PKAGEAEKS
-536 LVAATSS
+536 LVATTSS
-543 SESSQSQTVQHGQ
+543 SESSPSQTVQHGQ
-556 NSQPQPQVADSRA
+556 NSQTQPQVADSRA
-569 PAAEGTL
+569 PAAETTL

-623 MKIQIQIG
+623 MKIQIQMG

-687 TFSGQGQ
+687 TFNGQGQ
-694 QGQSG
+694 QGQSSG
-699 GQSHAGNGQVEG
+699 LPRSGNGLVEG
-711 EPTTAN
+711 ELTTSN
-717 LSLLVESTNGSG
+717 PSLLVESTNGSG

>member
-29 KSIDGGTSSDSK
+29 KSIDGGTGSDSK
-41 GDFAILIAKAQNC
+41 GDFATLIAKARNS
-54 EQGAAEASQGDNN
+54 EQGDAEATQGGNH

-81 NEEASKEQDPDA
+81 KEETSKEQDPDA
-93 DSKVEEVPATDFLL
+93 GNKVEEVPATDFLL

-118 LVTPQLAVV
+118 LVTPQLAVA
-127 AQQSATAVDG
+127 AQQSATVVDG
-137 NPLPQEGEQQG
+137 NPLPQEGEQEG
-148 IALDESEPAPAAA
+148 IALDESEQTPAAA
-161 RIARQLAGQTGAQ
+161 RIASQLAGQTGAQ
-174 SPLATTAQLTPETTV
+174 TANSTLDTTV
-189 SPSAARVVVQGDAS
+189 LSSAARVVAQGDAS
-203 SAVLSPSVL
+203 AAII
-212 SSEGEK
+212 SSEGED
-218 AATTADEQSGEKA
+218 AATTADGQTGEKA
-231 SAKGETPAGGKHTK
+231 SAKGETLGADGKQTK

-265 ASTTKPAESLATK
+265 ASTAKSVELLAAK

-283 KSDSAASSAVTGKG
+283 KSDLAASNVLTNKG
-297 QTAQA
+297 QATQA
-302 ATQGAAL
+302 ATQGTAL

-319 EVGAA
+319 EAGAA
-324 ATSATAEGHDGS
+324 TTSATADGS
-336 SNSTGKSVSNSG
+336 GV
-348 AKVNQND
+348 
-355 VSFTAKQEGRLTAK
+355 
-369 EGSDSKS
+369 
-376 DSVTSSAVT
+376 
-385 SKGQTAQAA
+385 
-394 TQGAAL
+394 
-400 KAFSEGLKQPDAG
+400 
-413 TVTTATTAENTGM
+413 
-426 AGKGAEKSAAEG
+426 AGKGAEKGAAEG
-438 SQQPAT
+438 SQQQAT
-444 AANQGSAPVTTA
+444 AANQSSAPVRTA
-456 QSAAAQSGVTSNTT
+456 QSAAESAAAQSRVTANAT
-470 TQTDSAAAPVMV
+470 TQSDSAAAPVMV
-482 APEQVLA
+482 APQQVLA
-489 QAESQGPQA
+489 QVESQGPQA
-498 PLSSIAAGIKQMDVT
+498 SLSTISAGIKQMEVT
-513 GTDEVRKAVQLEVK
+513 GTDEVRKAVSLEVK
-527 PKAGESEKS
+527 PKAGEAEKS
-536 LVAATSS
+536 LVATTSS
-543 SESSQSQTVQHGQ
+543 SESSPSQTVQHGQ
-556 NSQPQPQVADSRA
+556 NSQTQPQVADSRA
-569 PAAEGTL
+569 PAAETTL

-623 MKIQIQIG
+623 MKIQIQMG

-687 TFSGQGQ
+687 TFNGQGQ
-694 QGQSG
+694 QGQSS
-699 GQSHAGNGQVEG
+699 GQPRSGNGLVEG
-711 EPTTAN
+711 ELTTSN
-717 LSLLVESTNGSG
+717 SSLLVESTNGSG

>member
-29 KSIDGGTSSDSK
+29 KSIDGGTGSDSK
-41 GDFAILIAKAQNC
+41 GDFATLIAKARNS
-54 EQGAAEASQGDNN
+54 EQGAAEATPGGNH
-67 VRSAKSLATESASP
+67 VRSAKSLATESTSP
-81 NEEASKEQDPDA
+81 KEEIGKEQDPDA
-93 DSKVEEVPATDFLL
+93 DNKVEEVPATDFLL

-118 LVTPQLAVV
+118 LVTPQLAVA

-137 NPLPQEGEQQG
+137 NPLPQEGEQEG
-148 IALDESEPAPAAA
+148 IALDESEQTPAAA
-161 RIARQLAGQTGAQ
+161 RITSQLAGQTGAQ
-174 SPLATTAQLTPETTV
+174 SPLATTANSTPETTV
-189 SPSAARVVVQGDAS
+189 SSSAARVVAKGDAS
-203 SAVLSPSVL
+203 AAIL
-212 SSEGEK
+212 SSEGED
-218 AATTADEQSGEKA
+218 AATTADEQTGEKA
-231 SAKGETPAGGKHTK
+231 SAKGETLGADGKHTK

-250 ERMAQLAKVLPVDES
+250 ARMAQLAKVLPVDES
-265 ASTTKPAESLATK
+265 ASTAKSVESLAAK

-283 KSDSAASSAVTGKG
+283 KSDLAASNAVTNKG
-297 QTAQA
+297 QATQA

-319 EVGAA
+319 EAGAA
-324 ATSATAEGHDGS
+324 TTSATADGS
-336 SNSTGKSVSNSG
+336 GV
-348 AKVNQND
+348 
-355 VSFTAKQEGRLTAK
+355 
-369 EGSDSKS
+369 
-376 DSVTSSAVT
+376 
-385 SKGQTAQAA
+385 
-394 TQGAAL
+394 
-400 KAFSEGLKQPDAG
+400 
-413 TVTTATTAENTGM
+413 

-456 QSAAAQSGVTSNTT
+456 QSAAAQSSVTTNAMTP
-470 TQTDSAAAPVMV
+470 TDSAAAPVMV
-482 APEQVLA
+482 TPQQVLA

-498 PLSSIAAGIKQMDVT
+498 PLSTISAGIKQMEVT
-513 GTDEVRKAVQLEVK
+513 GTDEVRKAVSLEVK
-527 PKAGESEKS
+527 PKAGEAEKS
-536 LVAATSS
+536 LVATTSS
-543 SESSQSQTVQHGQ
+543 SESSPSQTVQHVQ
-556 NSQPQPQVADSRA
+556 NSQTQPQVADSRA
-569 PAAEGTL
+569 PAAETTL

-623 MKIQIQIG
+623 MKIQIQMG

-687 TFSGQGQ
+687 TFNGQGQ
-694 QGQSG
+694 QGQSS
-699 GQSHAGNGQVEG
+699 GQQRSVNGLVEG
-711 EPTTAN
+711 ELTTSN
-717 LSLLVESTNGSG
+717 PSLLVESTNGSG

>member
-29 KSIDGGTSSDSK
+29 KSIDGGTGSDSK
-41 GDFAILIAKAQNC
+41 GDFATLIAKARNS
-54 EQGAAEASQGDNN
+54 EQGAAEATQGGNH

-81 NEEASKEQDPDA
+81 KEEIGKEQDPDA
-93 DSKVEEVPATDFLL
+93 DTKVEEVPATDFLL

-118 LVTPQLAVV
+118 LVTPQLAVA
-127 AQQSATAVDG
+127 AQQSATVVDG
-137 NPLPQEGEQQG
+137 NPLPQEGELEG
-148 IALDESEPAPAAA
+148 IAFDESEQTPAAA
-161 RIARQLAGQTGAQ
+161 RIAQQLAGQTGAQ
-174 SPLATTAQLTPETTV
+174 SPLATTANSTPETTV
-189 SPSAARVVVQGDAS
+189 SSSAARVVAKGDAS
-203 SAVLSPSVL
+203 AAIL
-212 SSEGEK
+212 SSEGEDT
-218 AATTADEQSGEKA
+218 ATTADEQTGEKA
-231 SAKGETPAGGKHTK
+231 SAKGETLGADGKHTK

-265 ASTTKPAESLATK
+265 ASTAKSAESLAAK

-283 KSDSAASSAVTGKG
+283 KSDPAASNALTNKG
-297 QTAQA
+297 QATQA

-309 KAFSEGLKQP
+309 KAFSEGLKQS
-319 EVGAA
+319 EAGT
-324 ATSATAEGHDGS
+324 ATATAEG
-336 SNSTGKSVSNSG
+336 SG
-348 AKVNQND
+348 A
-355 VSFTAKQEGRLTAK
+355 T
-369 EGSDSKS
+369 
-376 DSVTSSAVT
+376 
-385 SKGQTAQAA
+385 
-394 TQGAAL
+394 
-400 KAFSEGLKQPDAG
+400 
-413 TVTTATTAENTGM
+413 
-426 AGKGAEKSAAEG
+426 GKGAEKGAAEG

-444 AANQGSAPVTTA
+444 AANQGSAPVRTA
-456 QSAAAQSGVTSNTT
+456 QSAAAQSSVTTNAT
-470 TQTDSAAAPVMV
+470 TQSDSAAAPVMV
-482 APEQVLA
+482 APQQVLA

-498 PLSSIAAGIKQMDVT
+498 PLSTISAGIKQMEVT
-513 GTDEVRKAVQLEVK
+513 GTDEVRKAVSLEVK
-527 PKAGESEKS
+527 PKAGEAEKS
-536 LVAATSS
+536 LVATTSS
-543 SESSQSQTVQHGQ
+543 SESSPSQTVQHGQ
-556 NSQPQPQVADSRA
+556 NSQTQPQVADSRA
-569 PAAEGTL
+569 PAAETTL

-623 MKIQIQIG
+623 MKIQIQMG

-687 TFSGQGQ
+687 TFNGQGQ
-694 QGQSG
+694 QGQSSS
-699 GQSHAGNGQVEG
+699 QPRSGNGLVEG
-711 EPTTAN
+711 ELTTSN
-717 LSLLVESTNGSG
+717 PSLLVESTNGSG

>member
-8 QTPSAPANGLDKAPL
+8 QTPSAAANGLDKAPL

-29 KSIDGGTSSDSK
+29 KSIDGGTGSDSK
-41 GDFAILIAKAQNC
+41 GDFATLIAKARNS
-54 EQGAAEASQGDNN
+54 EQGTAEATQGGNHI
-67 VRSAKSLATESASP
+67 RSAKSLATESASP
-81 NEEASKEQDPDA
+81 KEETSKEHDPDA
-93 DSKVEEVPATDFLL
+93 DNKVEEVPATDFLL

-118 LVTPQLAVV
+118 LVTPQLAVA
-127 AQQSATAVDG
+127 AQQSATVVDG
-137 NPLPQEGEQQG
+137 NPLPQEGELEG
-148 IALDESEPAPAAA
+148 IVLDESEQTPAAA
-161 RIARQLAGQTGAQ
+161 RIAQQLAGQTGAQ
-174 SPLATTAQLTPETTV
+174 SPLATTANSTPETTV
-189 SPSAARVVVQGDAS
+189 SSSAARVVAKGDAS
-203 SAVLSPSVL
+203 AAVL
-212 SSEGEK
+212 SSEGED
-218 AATTADEQSGEKA
+218 AATTADGQSGEKA
-231 SAKGETPAGGKHTK
+231 SAKGETLGADGKHTK

-265 ASTTKPAESLATK
+265 ASTAKSVESLAVK

-283 KSDSAASSAVTGKG
+283 KSDLAASNAVTNKG
-297 QTAQA
+297 QATQA

-319 EVGAA
+319 EAGAA
-324 ATSATAEGHDGS
+324 TTSATADGS
-336 SNSTGKSVSNSG
+336 GV
-348 AKVNQND
+348 
-355 VSFTAKQEGRLTAK
+355 
-369 EGSDSKS
+369 
-376 DSVTSSAVT
+376 
-385 SKGQTAQAA
+385 
-394 TQGAAL
+394 
-400 KAFSEGLKQPDAG
+400 
-413 TVTTATTAENTGM
+413 

-456 QSAAAQSGVTSNTT
+456 QSAAESAAAQSSVTTNAMTP
-470 TQTDSAAAPVMV
+470 TDSAAAPVMV
-482 APEQVLA
+482 APQQVLA

-498 PLSSIAAGIKQMDVT
+498 PLSTISAGIKQMEVT
-513 GTDEVRKAVQLEVK
+513 GTDEVRKVVSLEVK
-527 PKAGESEKS
+527 PKTGEAEKS
-536 LVAATSS
+536 QVATTSS
-543 SESSQSQTVQHGQ
+543 GESSQSQTVQHGQ
-556 NSQPQPQVADSRA
+556 NSQTQPQVADSRA
-569 PAAEGTL
+569 PAAETTL
-576 RREPQ
+576 RRESQ
-581 NLPHLK
+581 SLPHLK

-623 MKIQIQIG
+623 MKIQIQMG

-687 TFSGQGQ
+687 TFNGQGQ
-694 QGQSG
+694 QGQSS
-699 GQSHAGNGQVEG
+699 GQPRSGNGLVEG
-711 EPTTAN
+711 ELTTSN
-717 LSLLVESTNGSG
+717 PSLLVESTNGSG

>member
-29 KSIDGGTSSDSK
+29 KSIDGGTGSDSK
-41 GDFAILIAKAQNC
+41 GDFATLIAKARNS
-54 EQGAAEASQGDNN
+54 EQGAAEATQGGNH

-81 NEEASKEQDPDA
+81 KEETSKEQDPDA
-93 DSKVEEVPATDFLL
+93 DNKVEEVPATDFLL

-118 LVTPQLAVV
+118 LVTPQLAVA

-137 NPLPQEGEQQG
+137 NPLPQEGELEG
-148 IALDESEPAPAAA
+148 IALDESEQTPAAA
-161 RIARQLAGQTGAQ
+161 RIAQQLAGQTGAQ
-174 SPLATTAQLTPETTV
+174 SPMATTANSTSETTV
-189 SPSAARVVVQGDAS
+189 SSSAARVVAQGDAS
-203 SAVLSPSVL
+203 AAVL
-212 SSEGEK
+212 SSEGED
-218 AATTADEQSGEKA
+218 AATTADGQSGEKA
-231 SAKGETPAGGKHTK
+231 SAKGETLGADGKHTK

-265 ASTTKPAESLATK
+265 ASTAKSVESLAAK

-283 KSDSAASSAVTGKG
+283 KSDLAASNALTNKG
-297 QTAQA
+297 QATQA
-302 ATQGAAL
+302 TTQGAAL
-309 KAFSEGLKQP
+309 KAFNEGLKQP
-319 EVGAA
+319 EAGT
-324 ATSATAEGHDGS
+324 ATATATAEG
-336 SNSTGKSVSNSG
+336 SG
-348 AKVNQND
+348 A
-355 VSFTAKQEGRLTAK
+355 T
-369 EGSDSKS
+369 
-376 DSVTSSAVT
+376 
-385 SKGQTAQAA
+385 
-394 TQGAAL
+394 
-400 KAFSEGLKQPDAG
+400 
-413 TVTTATTAENTGM
+413 
-426 AGKGAEKSAAEG
+426 GKGAEKGAAEG

-456 QSAAAQSGVTSNTT
+456 QSAAESAAAQSSVTTNATAP
-470 TQTDSAAAPVMV
+470 TDSAAAPVMV
-482 APEQVLA
+482 APQQVLA

-498 PLSSIAAGIKQMDVT
+498 PLSTISAGIKQMEVT
-513 GTDEVRKAVQLEVK
+513 GTDEVRKAVSLEVK
-527 PKAGESEKS
+527 PKAGEAEKS

-543 SESSQSQTVQHGQ
+543 GESSQNQTVQHGQ
-556 NSQPQPQVADSRA
+556 NSQTQPQVADSRA
-569 PAAEGTL
+569 PAAETTL

-623 MKIQIQIG
+623 MKIQIQMG

-687 TFSGQGQ
+687 TFNGQGQ
-694 QGQSG
+694 QGQSS
-699 GQSHAGNGQVEG
+699 GQPRSGNGLVEG
-711 EPTTAN
+711 ELTTSTP
-717 LSLLVESTNGSG
+717 SLLVESTNGSG

>member
-8 QTPSAPANGLDKAPL
+8 QTPSGPANGLDKAPL

-29 KSIDGGTSSDSK
+29 KSIDGGTGSDSK
-41 GDFAILIAKAQNC
+41 GDFATLIAKARNS
-54 EQGAAEASQGDNN
+54 EQGAAEATQGGNH

-81 NEEASKEQDPDA
+81 KEEIGKEEDPDA
-93 DSKVEEVPATDFLL
+93 DNKAEEVPATDFLL

-118 LVTPQLAVV
+118 LVTTQLAVA

-137 NPLPQEGEQQG
+137 NPLPQEGEQEG
-148 IALDESEPAPAAA
+148 IALDEGEQPPAAA
-161 RIARQLAGQTGAQ
+161 RIASQLAGQTGAQ
-174 SPLATTAQLTPETTV
+174 SPLATTANSTSETTV
-189 SPSAARVVVQGDAS
+189 SSSAARVVAKGDAS
-203 SAVLSPSVL
+203 AAVL
-212 SSEGEK
+212 SSEGED
-218 AATTADEQSGEKA
+218 AATTADGQTGEKA
-231 SAKGETPAGGKHTK
+231 SAKGETLGADGKHTK
-245 PLTGA
+245 PITGA
-250 ERMAQLAKVLPVDES
+250 ERMTQLAKVLPVDES
-265 ASTTKPAESLATK
+265 ASTTKSAESLATK

-283 KSDSAASSAVTGKG
+283 KSDLAASNALTNKG
-297 QTAQA
+297 QATQA

-309 KAFSEGLKQP
+309 KAFNEALKQP
-319 EVGAA
+319 EAGT
-324 ATSATAEGHDGS
+324 ATATAEG
-336 SNSTGKSVSNSG
+336 SG
-348 AKVNQND
+348 A
-355 VSFTAKQEGRLTAK
+355 T
-369 EGSDSKS
+369 
-376 DSVTSSAVT
+376 
-385 SKGQTAQAA
+385 
-394 TQGAAL
+394 
-400 KAFSEGLKQPDAG
+400 
-413 TVTTATTAENTGM
+413 
-426 AGKGAEKSAAEG
+426 GKGAEKGAAEG

-444 AANQGSAPVTTA
+444 AANQGSAQVATA
-456 QSAAAQSGVTSNTT
+456 QSVAESAAAQSSVTTNATT
-470 TQTDSAAAPVMV
+470 PTDNAAAPVMV
-482 APEQVLA
+482 APQQVLA

-498 PLSSIAAGIKQMDVT
+498 PLSTISAGIKQMEVT
-513 GTDEVRKAVQLEVK
+513 GTDEVRKAVSLEVK
-527 PKAGESEKS
+527 PKAGEAEKS
-536 LVAATSS
+536 LVATTSS
-543 SESSQSQTVQHGQ
+543 GECSPSQTVQHGQ
-556 NSQPQPQVADSRA
+556 NSQTQPQVADSRA
-569 PAAEGTL
+569 PAAETTL

-623 MKIQIQIG
+623 MKIQIQMG

-687 TFSGQGQ
+687 TFNGQGQ
-694 QGQSG
+694 QGQSS
-699 GQSHAGNGQVEG
+699 GQPRSGNGLVEG
-711 EPTTAN
+711 ELTTSN
-717 LSLLVESTNGSG
+717 PSLLVESTNGSG

>member
-29 KSIDGGTSSDSK
+29 KSIDGGTGSDSK
-41 GDFAILIAKAQNC
+41 GDFATLIAKARNS
-54 EQGAAEASQGDNN
+54 EQGAAEATQGGNH

-81 NEEASKEQDPDA
+81 KEEIGKEQDPDA
-93 DSKVEEVPATDFLL
+93 DNKVEEVPATDFLL

-118 LVTPQLAVV
+118 LVTPQLAVA

-137 NPLPQEGEQQG
+137 NPLPQEGEQEG
-148 IALDESEPAPAAA
+148 IALDESEQTPAAA
-161 RIARQLAGQTGAQ
+161 RITSQLAGQTGAQ
-174 SPLATTAQLTPETTV
+174 SPLATTANSTPETTV
-189 SPSAARVVVQGDAS
+189 SSSAARVLAQGDAS
-203 SAVLSPSVL
+203 AAVL
-212 SSEGEK
+212 SSEGED
-218 AATTADEQSGEKA
+218 AATTADGQTGEKA
-231 SAKGETPAGGKHTK
+231 SAKGETLGADGKHTK

-250 ERMAQLAKVLPVDES
+250 ARMAQLAKVLPVDES
-265 ASTTKPAESLATK
+265 ASTAKSVESLAAK

-283 KSDSAASSAVTGKG
+283 KSDLADSNALTNKG
-297 QTAQA
+297 QATQA
-302 ATQGAAL
+302 TTQGAAL

-319 EVGAA
+319 EAGAA
-324 ATSATAEGHDGS
+324 TTSATADGS
-336 SNSTGKSVSNSG
+336 GV
-348 AKVNQND
+348 
-355 VSFTAKQEGRLTAK
+355 
-369 EGSDSKS
+369 
-376 DSVTSSAVT
+376 
-385 SKGQTAQAA
+385 
-394 TQGAAL
+394 
-400 KAFSEGLKQPDAG
+400 
-413 TVTTATTAENTGM
+413 
-426 AGKGAEKSAAEG
+426 AGKGAEKGAAEG
-438 SQQPAT
+438 SQQQAT
-444 AANQGSAPVTTA
+444 AANQGSAQVATA
-456 QSAAAQSGVTSNTT
+456 QSAAESAAAQGRVTTNATT
-470 TQTDSAAAPVMV
+470 PTDNAAAPVMV
-482 APEQVLA
+482 APQQVLA

-498 PLSSIAAGIKQMDVT
+498 PLSTISAGIKQMEVT
-513 GTDEVRKAVQLEVK
+513 GTDEVRKAVSLEVK
-527 PKAGESEKS
+527 PKAGEAEKS
-536 LVAATSS
+536 LVATTSN
-543 SESSQSQTVQHGQ
+543 SESSPSQTVQHGQ
-556 NSQPQPQVADSRA
+556 NSQTQPQVADSRA
-569 PAAEGTL
+569 PAAETTL

-623 MKIQIQIG
+623 MKIQIQMG

-687 TFSGQGQ
+687 TFNGQGQ
-694 QGQSG
+694 QGQSS
-699 GQSHAGNGQVEG
+699 GQPRSGNGLVEG
-711 EPTTAN
+711 ELTTSN
-717 LSLLVESTNGSG
+717 PSLLVESTNGSG

>member
-29 KSIDGGTSSDSK
+29 KSIDGGTGSDSK
-41 GDFAILIAKAQNC
+41 GDFATLIAKARNS
-54 EQGAAEASQGDNN
+54 EQGAAEATQGGNH

-81 NEEASKEQDPDA
+81 KEEIGKEEDPDA
-93 DSKVEEVPATDFLL
+93 DNKAEEVPATDFLL

-118 LVTPQLAVV
+118 LVTTQLAVA

-137 NPLPQEGEQQG
+137 NPLPQEGEQEG
-148 IALDESEPAPAAA
+148 IALDEGEQPPAAA
-161 RIARQLAGQTGAQ
+161 RIASQLAGQTGAQ
-174 SPLATTAQLTPETTV
+174 SPLATTANSTSETTV
-189 SPSAARVVVQGDAS
+189 SSSAARVVAKGDAS
-203 SAVLSPSVL
+203 AAVL
-212 SSEGEK
+212 SSEGED
-218 AATTADEQSGEKA
+218 AATTADGQTGEKA
-231 SAKGETPAGGKHTK
+231 SAKGETLGADGKHTK
-245 PLTGA
+245 PITGA
-250 ERMAQLAKVLPVDES
+250 ERMTQLAKVLPVDES
-265 ASTTKPAESLATK
+265 ASTTKSAESLATK

-283 KSDSAASSAVTGKG
+283 KSDLAASNALTNKG
-297 QTAQA
+297 QATQA

-309 KAFSEGLKQP
+309 KAFNEALKQP
-319 EVGAA
+319 EAGT
-324 ATSATAEGHDGS
+324 ATATATATAEG
-336 SNSTGKSVSNSG
+336 SG
-348 AKVNQND
+348 A
-355 VSFTAKQEGRLTAK
+355 T
-369 EGSDSKS
+369 
-376 DSVTSSAVT
+376 
-385 SKGQTAQAA
+385 
-394 TQGAAL
+394 
-400 KAFSEGLKQPDAG
+400 
-413 TVTTATTAENTGM
+413 
-426 AGKGAEKSAAEG
+426 GKGAEKGAAEG

-444 AANQGSAPVTTA
+444 AANQGSAQVATA
-456 QSAAAQSGVTSNTT
+456 QSVAESAAAQSSVTTNATT
-470 TQTDSAAAPVMV
+470 PTDNAAAPVMV
-482 APEQVLA
+482 APQQVLA

-498 PLSSIAAGIKQMDVT
+498 PLSTISAGIKQMEVT
-513 GTDEVRKAVQLEVK
+513 GTDEVRKAVSLEVK
-527 PKAGESEKS
+527 PKAGEAEKS
-536 LVAATSS
+536 LVATTSS
-543 SESSQSQTVQHGQ
+543 GESSPSQTVQHGQ
-556 NSQPQPQVADSRA
+556 NSQTQPQVADSRA
-569 PAAEGTL
+569 PAAETTL

-623 MKIQIQIG
+623 MKIQIQMG

-687 TFSGQGQ
+687 TFNGQGQ
-694 QGQSG
+694 QGQSS
-699 GQSHAGNGQVEG
+699 GQPRSGNGLVEG
-711 EPTTAN
+711 ELTTSN
-717 LSLLVESTNGSG
+717 PSLLVESTNGSG

>member
-29 KSIDGGTSSDSK
+29 KSIDGGTGSDSK
-41 GDFAILIAKAQNC
+41 GDFATLIAKARNS
-54 EQGAAEASQGDNN
+54 EQGAAEATQGGNH

-81 NEEASKEQDPDA
+81 KEETGKEQDPDA
-93 DSKVEEVPATDFLL
+93 DNKVEEVPATDFLL

-118 LVTPQLAVV
+118 LVTPQLAVA

-137 NPLPQEGEQQG
+137 NPLPQEGELEG
-148 IALDESEPAPAAA
+148 IALDDGEQTPAAA
-161 RIARQLAGQTGAQ
+161 RIASQLAGQTGAQ
-174 SPLATTAQLTPETTV
+174 SPLATTANSTSETAV
-189 SPSAARVVVQGDAS
+189 SSSAARVVAQGDAS
-203 SAVLSPSVL
+203 AAVL
-212 SSEGEK
+212 SSEGED
-218 AATTADEQSGEKA
+218 AATTTDRQSGEKA
-231 SAKGETPAGGKHTK
+231 SAKGETLGADGKHSK

-265 ASTTKPAESLATK
+265 VSTAKSAESLAAK
-278 EAGDS
+278 ETGDS
-283 KSDSAASSAVTGKG
+283 KSDLVAGNVLTNKG
-297 QTAQA
+297 QATQA

-319 EVGAA
+319 EAGAA
-324 ATSATAEGHDGS
+324 TTSATADGS
-336 SNSTGKSVSNSG
+336 GV
-348 AKVNQND
+348 
-355 VSFTAKQEGRLTAK
+355 
-369 EGSDSKS
+369 
-376 DSVTSSAVT
+376 
-385 SKGQTAQAA
+385 
-394 TQGAAL
+394 
-400 KAFSEGLKQPDAG
+400 
-413 TVTTATTAENTGM
+413 
-426 AGKGAEKSAAEG
+426 AGKGAEKGAAEG

-444 AANQGSAPVTTA
+444 AANQGSAPVRTA
-456 QSAAAQSGVTSNTT
+456 QSAAESAAAQSRVTANATAQS
-470 TQTDSAAAPVMV
+470 DSAAAPVMV
-482 APEQVLA
+482 APQQVLA

-498 PLSSIAAGIKQMDVT
+498 PLSTISAGIKQMEVT
-513 GTDEVRKAVQLEVK
+513 GTDEVRKAVSLEVK
-527 PKAGESEKS
+527 PKAGEAEKS
-536 LVAATSS
+536 LVATTSS
-543 SESSQSQTVQHGQ
+543 SESSPSQTVQHGQ
-556 NSQPQPQVADSRA
+556 NSQTQPQVADSRA
-569 PAAEGTL
+569 PAAETTL

-623 MKIQIQIG
+623 MKIQIQMG

-687 TFSGQGQ
+687 TFNGQGQ
-694 QGQSG
+694 QGQSS
-699 GQSHAGNGQVEG
+699 GQPRSGNGLVEG
-711 EPTTAN
+711 ELTTSN
-717 LSLLVESTNGSG
+717 PSLLVESTNGSG

>member
-29 KSIDGGTSSDSK
+29 KSIDGGTGSDSK
-41 GDFAILIAKAQNC
+41 GDFATLIAKARNS
-54 EQGAAEASQGDNN
+54 EQGAAEATQGGNH

-81 NEEASKEQDPDA
+81 KEGTSKEQDPDA
-93 DSKVEEVPATDFLL
+93 DNKVEEVPATDFLL

-118 LVTPQLAVV
+118 LVTPQLAVA
-127 AQQSATAVDG
+127 AQQSATVVDG
-137 NPLPQEGEQQG
+137 NPLPQEGEQEG
-148 IALDESEPAPAAA
+148 IALDESEQTPAAA
-161 RIARQLAGQTGAQ
+161 RIAQQLAGQTGAQ
-174 SPLATTAQLTPETTV
+174 SPLATTANSTSETTV
-189 SPSAARVVVQGDAS
+189 SSSAARVVAKGDAS
-203 SAVLSPSVL
+203 AAVL
-212 SSEGEK
+212 SSEGED
-218 AATTADEQSGEKA
+218 AATTADGQAGEKA
-231 SAKGETPAGGKHTK
+231 SAKGETLGADGKHTK
-245 PLTGA
+245 PITGA

-265 ASTTKPAESLATK
+265 ASTAKSAELLAAK

-283 KSDSAASSAVTGKG
+283 KSDLAASNALTNKG
-297 QTAQA
+297 QATQA

-309 KAFSEGLKQP
+309 KAFNEGLKQP
-319 EVGAA
+319 EAGAA
-324 ATSATAEGHDGS
+324 TTSATANGS
-336 SNSTGKSVSNSG
+336 GV
-348 AKVNQND
+348 
-355 VSFTAKQEGRLTAK
+355 
-369 EGSDSKS
+369 
-376 DSVTSSAVT
+376 
-385 SKGQTAQAA
+385 
-394 TQGAAL
+394 
-400 KAFSEGLKQPDAG
+400 
-413 TVTTATTAENTGM
+413 

-456 QSAAAQSGVTSNTT
+456 QSAAESAAAQGSVTANATA
-470 TQTDSAAAPVMV
+470 QTDSAAAPVMV
-482 APEQVLA
+482 APQQVLA

-498 PLSSIAAGIKQMDVT
+498 PLSTISAGIKQMEVT
-513 GTDEVRKAVQLEVK
+513 GTDEVRKAVSLEVK
-527 PKAGESEKS
+527 PKAGEAEKS
-536 LVAATSS
+536 LVATTSS
-543 SESSQSQTVQHGQ
+543 GESSPSQTVQHGQ
-556 NSQPQPQVADSRA
+556 NSQTQSQVADSRA
-569 PAAEGTL
+569 PAAETTL

-623 MKIQIQIG
+623 MKIQIQMG

-687 TFSGQGQ
+687 TFNGQGQ
-694 QGQSG
+694 SSSQPRS
-699 GQSHAGNGQVEG
+699 GNGLVEG
-711 EPTTAN
+711 ELTTSN
-717 LSLLVESTNGSG
+717 PSLLVESTNGSG

>member
-8 QTPSAPANGLDKAPL
+8 QTPSAAANGLDKAPL

-29 KSIDGGTSSDSK
+29 KSIDGGTGSDSK
-41 GDFAILIAKAQNC
+41 GDFATLIAKARNS
-54 EQGAAEASQGDNN
+54 EQGAAEATQGGNH

-81 NEEASKEQDPDA
+81 KEETGKEQDPDA
-93 DSKVEEVPATDFLL
+93 DNKVEEVPATDFLL

-118 LVTPQLAVV
+118 LVTPQLAVA
-127 AQQSATAVDG
+127 AQQSATVVDG
-137 NPLPQEGEQQG
+137 NPLPQEGEQEG
-148 IALDESEPAPAAA
+148 IALDESEQTPAAA
-161 RIARQLAGQTGAQ
+161 RIASQLAGQTGAQ
-174 SPLATTAQLTPETTV
+174 SPLATTANSTLDTTV
-189 SPSAARVVVQGDAS
+189 SSSAARVVTQGDAS
-203 SAVLSPSVL
+203 SAVLS
-212 SSEGEK
+212 SEGED
-218 AATTADEQSGEKA
+218 AATTADGQSGEKA
-231 SAKGETPAGGKHTK
+231 FAKGETLGADGKQTK

-265 ASTTKPAESLATK
+265 ASTAKSVELLAAK

-283 KSDSAASSAVTGKG
+283 KSDLAASNAVTNKG
-297 QTAQA
+297 QATQA

-319 EVGAA
+319 EAGAA
-324 ATSATAEGHDGS
+324 TTSATADGS
-336 SNSTGKSVSNSG
+336 GV
-348 AKVNQND
+348 
-355 VSFTAKQEGRLTAK
+355 
-369 EGSDSKS
+369 
-376 DSVTSSAVT
+376 
-385 SKGQTAQAA
+385 
-394 TQGAAL
+394 
-400 KAFSEGLKQPDAG
+400 
-413 TVTTATTAENTGM
+413 
-426 AGKGAEKSAAEG
+426 AGKGAEKGAAEG

-456 QSAAAQSGVTSNTT
+456 QSAAESAAAQSSVTTNAT
-470 TQTDSAAAPVMV
+470 TQSDSAAAPVMV
-482 APEQVLA
+482 APQQVLA

-498 PLSSIAAGIKQMDVT
+498 PLSTISAGIKQMEVT
-513 GTDEVRKAVQLEVK
+513 GTDEVRKAVSLEVK
-527 PKAGESEKS
+527 PKAGEAEKN
-536 LVAATSS
+536 LVATTSS
-543 SESSQSQTVQHGQ
+543 GESSPSQTVQHGQ
-556 NSQPQPQVADSRA
+556 NSQTQPQVADSRA
-569 PAAEGTL
+569 PAAETTL
-576 RREPQ
+576 RREQQ

-623 MKIQIQIG
+623 MKIQIQMG

-687 TFSGQGQ
+687 TFNGQGQ
-694 QGQSG
+694 QGQSS
-699 GQSHAGNGQVEG
+699 GQQRSGNGLGEG
-711 EPTTAN
+711 ELTTSN
-717 LSLLVESTNGSG
+717 PSLLVESTNGSG

>member
-29 KSIDGGTSSDSK
+29 KSIDGGTGSDSK
-41 GDFAILIAKAQNC
+41 GDFATLIAKARNS
-54 EQGAAEASQGDNN
+54 EQGAAEATQGGNH

-81 NEEASKEQDPDA
+81 KEEIGKEQDPDA
-93 DSKVEEVPATDFLL
+93 DNKVEEVPATDFLL

-118 LVTPQLAVV
+118 LVTPQLAVA

-137 NPLPQEGEQQG
+137 NPLPQEGELEG
-148 IALDESEPAPAAA
+148 IALDEGEQTPAAA
-161 RIARQLAGQTGAQ
+161 RIAQQLAGQTGAQ
-174 SPLATTAQLTPETTV
+174 SPLATTANSTLDTTV
-189 SPSAARVVVQGDAS
+189 SSSAARVVVKGDAS
-203 SAVLSPSVL
+203 AAVL
-212 SSEGEK
+212 SSEGED
-218 AATTADEQSGEKA
+218 AATTTDRQSGEKA
-231 SAKGETPAGGKHTK
+231 SAKGETLGADGKHSK

-265 ASTTKPAESLATK
+265 ANTAKSAESLAAK

-283 KSDSAASSAVTGKG
+283 KSDLAASNALTNKG
-297 QTAQA
+297 QATQA

-309 KAFSEGLKQP
+309 KAFNEGLKQP
-319 EVGAA
+319 EAGAA
-324 ATSATAEGHDGS
+324 TTSATADGS
-336 SNSTGKSVSNSG
+336 GV
-348 AKVNQND
+348 
-355 VSFTAKQEGRLTAK
+355 
-369 EGSDSKS
+369 
-376 DSVTSSAVT
+376 
-385 SKGQTAQAA
+385 
-394 TQGAAL
+394 
-400 KAFSEGLKQPDAG
+400 
-413 TVTTATTAENTGM
+413 
-426 AGKGAEKSAAEG
+426 AGKGAEKGAAEG

-456 QSAAAQSGVTSNTT
+456 QSAAESAAAQGSVTANATAQS
-470 TQTDSAAAPVMV
+470 DSAAAPVMV
-482 APEQVLA
+482 APQQVLA

-498 PLSSIAAGIKQMDVT
+498 PLSTISAGIKQMEVT
-513 GTDEVRKAVQLEVK
+513 GTDEVRKAVSLEVK
-527 PKAGESEKS
+527 PKAGEAEKS
-536 LVAATSS
+536 LVAMTSS
-543 SESSQSQTVQHGQ
+543 SESSPSQTVQHGQ
-556 NSQPQPQVADSRA
+556 NSQTQPQVADSRA
-569 PAAEGTL
+569 PAAETTL

-623 MKIQIQIG
+623 MKIQIQMG

-687 TFSGQGQ
+687 TFNGQGQ
-694 QGQSG
+694 QGQSS
-699 GQSHAGNGQVEG
+699 GQPRFGNGLVEG
-711 EPTTAN
+711 ELTTSN
-717 LSLLVESTNGSG
+717 PSLLVESTNGSG

>member
-8 QTPSAPANGLDKAPL
+8 QTPSAPTNGLDKAPL

-29 KSIDGGTSSDSK
+29 KSIDGGTGSDSK
-41 GDFAILIAKAQNC
+41 GDFATLIAKARNS
-54 EQGAAEASQGDNN
+54 EQGAAEATQGGNH

-81 NEEASKEQDPDA
+81 KEEIGKEQDPDA
-93 DSKVEEVPATDFLL
+93 DNKVEEVPATDFLL

-118 LVTPQLAVV
+118 LVTPQLAVA

-137 NPLPQEGEQQG
+137 NPLPQEGELEG
-148 IALDESEPAPAAA
+148 IALDDGEQTPAAA
-161 RIARQLAGQTGAQ
+161 RIASQLAGQNGAQ
-174 SPLATTAQLTPETTV
+174 SPLATTANSTSETTV
-189 SPSAARVVVQGDAS
+189 SSSAARVVAQGDAS
-203 SAVLSPSVL
+203 AAVL
-212 SSEGEK
+212 SSEGED
-218 AATTADEQSGEKA
+218 AATTADGQSGEKA
-231 SAKGETPAGGKHTK
+231 SAKGETLGADGKHTK

-265 ASTTKPAESLATK
+265 ASTAKSAESLAAK

-283 KSDSAASSAVTGKG
+283 KSDPAASSALTNKG
-297 QTAQA
+297 QATQA
-302 ATQGAAL
+302 TTQGAAL
-309 KAFSEGLKQP
+309 KAFSEGLKQS
-319 EVGAA
+319 E
-324 ATSATAEGHDGS
+324 
-336 SNSTGKSVSNSG
+336 
-348 AKVNQND
+348 
-355 VSFTAKQEGRLTAK
+355 
-369 EGSDSKS
+369 
-376 DSVTSSAVT
+376 AV
-385 SKGQTAQAA
+385 
-394 TQGAAL
+394 
-400 KAFSEGLKQPDAG
+400 
-413 TVTTATTAENTGM
+413 TATTSAAADGSGV

-444 AANQGSAPVTTA
+444 AANQGSAPVTTE
-456 QSAAAQSGVTSNTT
+456 QSAAAQGSVTTNATAQS
-470 TQTDSAAAPVMV
+470 DSAAAPVMV
-482 APEQVLA
+482 APQQVLA

-498 PLSSIAAGIKQMDVT
+498 PLSTISAGIKQMEVT
-513 GTDEVRKAVQLEVK
+513 GTDEVRKAVSLEVK
-527 PKAGESEKS
+527 PKAGEAEKS
-536 LVAATSS
+536 LVATTSN
-543 SESSQSQTVQHGQ
+543 SESSPSQTVQHGQ
-556 NSQPQPQVADSRA
+556 NSQTQPLVADSRA
-569 PAAEGTL
+569 PAAETTL

-623 MKIQIQIG
+623 MKIQIQMG
-631 ADSQANVHFVVQH
+631 SDSQANVHFVVQH

-687 TFSGQGQ
+687 TFNGQGQ
-694 QGQSG
+694 QGQSSS
-699 GQSHAGNGQVEG
+699 QPRSGNGLVEG
-711 EPTTAN
+711 ELTTSN
-717 LSLLVESTNGSG
+717 PSLLVESTNGSG

>member
-8 QTPSAPANGLDKAPL
+8 QTSSAPANGLDKAPL

-29 KSIDGGTSSDSK
+29 KRIDGGTGSDSK
-41 GDFAILIAKAQNC
+41 GDFATLIAKARNS
-54 EQGAAEASQGDNN
+54 EQGAAEATQGGNH

-81 NEEASKEQDPDA
+81 KEETGKEQDPDA
-93 DSKVEEVPATDFLL
+93 DNKVEEVPATDFLL

-118 LVTPQLAVV
+118 LVTPQLAVA
-127 AQQSATAVDG
+127 AQQSSTAVDG
-137 NPLPQEGEQQG
+137 NPLPQEGELEG
-148 IALDESEPAPAAA
+148 IALDESEQTPAAA
-161 RIARQLAGQTGAQ
+161 RIAQQLAGQTGAQ
-174 SPLATTAQLTPETTV
+174 SPLATTANSTLDTTV
-189 SPSAARVVVQGDAS
+189 SSSAARVVVKGDAS
-203 SAVLSPSVL
+203 AAIL
-212 SSEGEK
+212 SSEGED
-218 AATTADEQSGEKA
+218 AATTADEQTGEKA
-231 SAKGETPAGGKHTK
+231 SAKGETLGADGKHTK

-265 ASTTKPAESLATK
+265 TSTAKSAESLATK

-283 KSDSAASSAVTGKG
+283 KSDPAASNALTNKG
-297 QTAQA
+297 QATQA

-309 KAFSEGLKQP
+309 KAFNEGLKQP
-319 EVGAA
+319 EAGAA
-324 ATSATAEGHDGS
+324 TTSAAADGS
-336 SNSTGKSVSNSG
+336 GV
-348 AKVNQND
+348 
-355 VSFTAKQEGRLTAK
+355 
-369 EGSDSKS
+369 
-376 DSVTSSAVT
+376 
-385 SKGQTAQAA
+385 
-394 TQGAAL
+394 
-400 KAFSEGLKQPDAG
+400 
-413 TVTTATTAENTGM
+413 

-438 SQQPAT
+438 SQQAAT
-444 AANQGSAPVTTA
+444 AANQGSAPVRTA
-456 QSAAAQSGVTSNTT
+456 QSAAESAAAQSSVTANATAQS
-470 TQTDSAAAPVMV
+470 DSAAAPVMV
-482 APEQVLA
+482 APQQVLA

-498 PLSSIAAGIKQMDVT
+498 PLSTISAGIKQMEVT
-513 GTDEVRKAVQLEVK
+513 GTDEVRKAVSLEVK
-527 PKAGESEKS
+527 PKAGEAEKS
-536 LVAATSS
+536 LVATTSS
-543 SESSQSQTVQHGQ
+543 GESSPSQTVQHGQ
-556 NSQPQPQVADSRA
+556 TQPQVADSRA
-569 PAAEGTL
+569 PAAETTL

-623 MKIQIQIG
+623 MKIQIQMG

-687 TFSGQGQ
+687 TFNGQGQ
-694 QGQSG
+694 QGQSS
-699 GQSHAGNGQVEG
+699 GQPRSGNGLVEG
-711 EPTTAN
+711 ELTTSN
-717 LSLLVESTNGSG
+717 PSLLVESTNGSG

>member
-29 KSIDGGTSSDSK
+29 KSIDGGTGSDSK
-41 GDFAILIAKAQNC
+41 GDFATLIAKARNS
-54 EQGAAEASQGDNN
+54 EQGTPEATQGGNH

-81 NEEASKEQDPDA
+81 KEETSKEQDPDA
-93 DSKVEEVPATDFLL
+93 DNKVEEVPATDFLL

-118 LVTPQLAVV
+118 LVTPQLAVA
-127 AQQSATAVDG
+127 AQQSATVVDG
-137 NPLPQEGEQQG
+137 NPLPQEGEQEG
-148 IALDESEPAPAAA
+148 IALDESEQPPAAA
-161 RIARQLAGQTGAQ
+161 RIASQLAGQTGAQ
-174 SPLATTAQLTPETTV
+174 SPLATTANSTSETTV
-189 SPSAARVVVQGDAS
+189 SSSAARVVTQGDAS
-203 SAVLSPSVL
+203 SAVLS
-212 SSEGEK
+212 SEGED
-218 AATTADEQSGEKA
+218 AATTADGQSGEKA
-231 SAKGETPAGGKHTK
+231 FAKGETLGADGKQTK

-265 ASTTKPAESLATK
+265 TSTAKSAESLAAN

-283 KSDSAASSAVTGKG
+283 KSDLAASNALTNKG
-297 QTAQA
+297 QATQA
-302 ATQGAAL
+302 TTQGAAL
-309 KAFSEGLKQP
+309 KAFSEGL
-319 EVGAA
+319 
-324 ATSATAEGHDGS
+324 SATVEGHDGHKS
-336 SNSTGKSVSNSG
+336 AGNSR
-348 AKVNQND
+348 AKGNQID
-355 VSFTAKQEGRLTAK
+355 ELLTVKQEERLTEK
-369 EGSDSKS
+369 KKGDSKS
-376 DSVTSSAVT
+376 DTTASNAVIN
-385 SKGQTAQAA
+385 KGQATQAA

-400 KAFSEGLKQPDAG
+400 KAFNEGLKQPEAG
-413 TVTTATTAENTGM
+413 TATATATAEGSGAT
-426 AGKGAEKSAAEG
+426 GKGAEKGAAEG

-456 QSAAAQSGVTSNTT
+456 QSAAESAAAQSSVTTNATAQS
-470 TQTDSAAAPVMV
+470 DSAAAPVMV
-482 APEQVLA
+482 APQQVLA

-498 PLSSIAAGIKQMDVT
+498 PLSTISAGIKQMEVT
-513 GTDEVRKAVQLEVK
+513 GSDEVRKAVSLEVK
-527 PKAGESEKS
+527 PKAGEAEKS
-536 LVAATSS
+536 LVATTSS
-543 SESSQSQTVQHGQ
+543 SESSPSQTVQHGQ
-556 NSQPQPQVADSRA
+556 NSQTQPQVADSRA
-569 PAAEGTL
+569 PAAETTL

-623 MKIQIQIG
+623 MKIQIQMG

-687 TFSGQGQ
+687 TFNGQGQ
-694 QGQSG
+694 QGQSS
-699 GQSHAGNGQVEG
+699 GQPRSGNGLVEG
-711 EPTTAN
+711 ELTTSN
-717 LSLLVESTNGSG
+717 PSLLVESTNGSG

>member
-8 QTPSAPANGLDKAPL
+8 QTPSAAANGLDKAPL

-29 KSIDGGTSSDSK
+29 KSIDGGTGSDSK
-41 GDFAILIAKAQNC
+41 GDFATLIAKARNS
-54 EQGAAEASQGDNN
+54 EQGAAEATQGGNH

-81 NEEASKEQDPDA
+81 KEETCKEQDPDA
-93 DSKVEEVPATDFLL
+93 DNKVEEVPATDFLL

-118 LVTPQLAVV
+118 LVTPQLAVA

-137 NPLPQEGEQQG
+137 NPLPQEGELEG
-148 IALDESEPAPAAA
+148 TALDESEQTPAAA
-161 RIARQLAGQTGAQ
+161 RIANQLAGQTAAQ
-174 SPLATTAQLTPETTV
+174 SPLATTANSTLDTTV
-189 SPSAARVVVQGDAS
+189 SASAARVVAKGDAS
-203 SAVLSPSVL
+203 AAVL
-212 SSEGEK
+212 SSEGED
-218 AATTADEQSGEKA
+218 AATTADGQAGEKA
-231 SAKGETPAGGKHTK
+231 SAKGETLGADGKHTK

-265 ASTTKPAESLATK
+265 ASTAKSAESLAAK

-283 KSDSAASSAVTGKG
+283 KSDLADSNALTNKG
-297 QTAQA
+297 QATQA
-302 ATQGAAL
+302 TTQGAAL

-319 EVGAA
+319 EAGAA
-324 ATSATAEGHDGS
+324 TTSATADGS
-336 SNSTGKSVSNSG
+336 GV
-348 AKVNQND
+348 
-355 VSFTAKQEGRLTAK
+355 
-369 EGSDSKS
+369 
-376 DSVTSSAVT
+376 
-385 SKGQTAQAA
+385 
-394 TQGAAL
+394 
-400 KAFSEGLKQPDAG
+400 
-413 TVTTATTAENTGM
+413 
-426 AGKGAEKSAAEG
+426 AGKGAEKGAAEG
-438 SQQPAT
+438 SQQQAT
-444 AANQGSAPVTTA
+444 AANQGSAQVATA
-456 QSAAAQSGVTSNTT
+456 QSAAESAAAQGRVTTNAT
-470 TQTDSAAAPVMV
+470 TQSDNAAAPVLV
-482 APEQVLA
+482 APQQVLA

-498 PLSSIAAGIKQMDVT
+498 PLSTISAGIKQMEVT
-513 GTDEVRKAVQLEVK
+513 GTDEVRKAVSLEVK
-527 PKAGESEKS
+527 PKAGEAEKS
-536 LVAATSS
+536 LVATTSN
-543 SESSQSQTVQHGQ
+543 SESSPSQTVQHGQ
-556 NSQPQPQVADSRA
+556 NSQTQPQVADSRA
-569 PAAEGTL
+569 PAAETTL

-623 MKIQIQIG
+623 MKIQIQMG

-687 TFSGQGQ
+687 TFNGQGQ
-694 QGQSG
+694 QGQSS
-699 GQSHAGNGQVEG
+699 GQPRSGNGLVEG
-711 EPTTAN
+711 ELTTSN
-717 LSLLVESTNGSG
+717 PSLLVESTNGSG

>member
-29 KSIDGGTSSDSK
+29 KSIDGGTGSDSK
-41 GDFAILIAKAQNC
+41 GDFATLIAKARNS
-54 EQGAAEASQGDNN
+54 EQGAAEATQGGNH

-81 NEEASKEQDPDA
+81 KEEIGKEEDPDA
-93 DSKVEEVPATDFLL
+93 DNKVEEVPATDFLL

-118 LVTPQLAVV
+118 LVTPQLAVA

-137 NPLPQEGEQQG
+137 NPLPQEGEQEG
-148 IALDESEPAPAAA
+148 IALDESEQTPAAA
-161 RIARQLAGQTGAQ
+161 RITSQLAGQTGAQ
-174 SPLATTAQLTPETTV
+174 TANSTLDTTI
-189 SPSAARVVVQGDAS
+189 SSSAARVVAQGDAS
-203 SAVLSPSVL
+203 AAVL
-212 SSEGEK
+212 SSEGED
-218 AATTADEQSGEKA
+218 AATTTDGQSGEKA
-231 SAKGETPAGGKHTK
+231 SAKGENLGADGKHTK

-265 ASTTKPAESLATK
+265 ASTAKSAESLAAK

-283 KSDSAASSAVTGKG
+283 KSDLAASNALTNKG
-297 QTAQA
+297 QATQA
-302 ATQGAAL
+302 ATQGATL
-309 KAFSEGLKQP
+309 KAFNEGLKQP
-319 EVGAA
+319 EAGAA
-324 ATSATAEGHDGS
+324 TTSATADGS
-336 SNSTGKSVSNSG
+336 GV
-348 AKVNQND
+348 
-355 VSFTAKQEGRLTAK
+355 
-369 EGSDSKS
+369 
-376 DSVTSSAVT
+376 
-385 SKGQTAQAA
+385 
-394 TQGAAL
+394 
-400 KAFSEGLKQPDAG
+400 
-413 TVTTATTAENTGM
+413 
-426 AGKGAEKSAAEG
+426 AGKGTEKGAAEG

-456 QSAAAQSGVTSNTT
+456 QSAAESAAAQSSVTTNAT
-470 TQTDSAAAPVMV
+470 TQSDSAAAPVMV
-482 APEQVLA
+482 VPQQVLA

-498 PLSSIAAGIKQMDVT
+498 PLSTISAGIKQMEVT
-513 GTDEVRKAVQLEVK
+513 GTDEVRKAVSLEVK
-527 PKAGESEKS
+527 PKAGEVEKS
-536 LVAATSS
+536 LVATTSS
-543 SESSQSQTVQHGQ
+543 GESSQNQTVQHGQ
-556 NSQPQPQVADSRA
+556 NSQTQPQVADSRA
-569 PAAEGTL
+569 PAAETTL

-613 IQLDPLGLGK
+613 IQLDPIGLGK
-623 MKIQIQIG
+623 MKIQIQMG

-687 TFSGQGQ
+687 TFNEQGQ
-694 QGQSG
+694 QGQSS
-699 GQSHAGNGQVEG
+699 GQPRSGNGLVEG
-711 EPTTAN
+711 EPTTSN
-717 LSLLVESTNGSG
+717 PSLLVESTNGSG

>member
-29 KSIDGGTSSDSK
+29 KSIDGGTGSDSK
-41 GDFAILIAKAQNC
+41 GDFATLIAKARNS
-54 EQGAAEASQGDNN
+54 EQGAAEAAQGGNH

-81 NEEASKEQDPDA
+81 KEETSKEQDPDA
-93 DSKVEEVPATDFLL
+93 DNKVEEVPATDFLL

-118 LVTPQLAVV
+118 LVTPQLAVA
-127 AQQSATAVDG
+127 AQQSATVVDG
-137 NPLPQEGEQQG
+137 NPLPQEGEQEG
-148 IALDESEPAPAAA
+148 IALDESEQTPAAA
-161 RIARQLAGQTGAQ
+161 RIASQLAGQTGAQ
-174 SPLATTAQLTPETTV
+174 TANSTLDTTV
-189 SPSAARVVVQGDAS
+189 SSSAARVVTQGDAS
-203 SAVLSPSVL
+203 AAVL
-212 SSEGEK
+212 SSESED
-218 AATTADEQSGEKA
+218 AATTADGQAGKKA
-231 SAKGETPAGGKHTK
+231 SAKGETLGADGKQTK

-265 ASTTKPAESLATK
+265 ASTAKSAESLAAK

-283 KSDSAASSAVTGKG
+283 KSDLAASNALTNKG
-297 QTAQA
+297 QATQA

-309 KAFSEGLKQP
+309 KAFNEGLKQP
-319 EVGAA
+319 EAGAA
-324 ATSATAEGHDGS
+324 TTSATADGS
-336 SNSTGKSVSNSG
+336 GV
-348 AKVNQND
+348 
-355 VSFTAKQEGRLTAK
+355 
-369 EGSDSKS
+369 
-376 DSVTSSAVT
+376 
-385 SKGQTAQAA
+385 
-394 TQGAAL
+394 
-400 KAFSEGLKQPDAG
+400 
-413 TVTTATTAENTGM
+413 
-426 AGKGAEKSAAEG
+426 AGKGTEKGAAEG

-456 QSAAAQSGVTSNTT
+456 QSAVASAAAQGSVTANATA
-470 TQTDSAAAPVMV
+470 QTDSAAAPVMV
-482 APEQVLA
+482 APQQVLA

-498 PLSSIAAGIKQMDVT
+498 PLSTISAGIKQMEVT
-513 GTDEVRKAVQLEVK
+513 GTDEVRKAVSLEVK
-527 PKAGESEKS
+527 PKAGEAEKS
-536 LVAATSS
+536 LVATTSS
-543 SESSQSQTVQHGQ
+543 SEISPSQTVQHGQ
-556 NSQPQPQVADSRA
+556 NSQTQPQVADSRA
-569 PAAEGTL
+569 PAAETTL

-623 MKIQIQIG
+623 MKIQIQMG

-687 TFSGQGQ
+687 TFNGQGQ
-694 QGQSG
+694 QGQSS
-699 GQSHAGNGQVEG
+699 GQPRSGNGLVEG
-711 EPTTAN
+711 ELTTSN
-717 LSLLVESTNGSG
+717 PSLLVESTNGSG

>member
-29 KSIDGGTSSDSK
+29 KSIDGGTGSDSK
-41 GDFAILIAKAQNC
+41 GDFATLIAKARNS
-54 EQGAAEASQGDNN
+54 EQGAAEATQGGNH

-81 NEEASKEQDPDA
+81 KEEIGKEQDPDA
-93 DSKVEEVPATDFLL
+93 DNKVEEVPATDFLL

-118 LVTPQLAVV
+118 LVTPQLPVA
-127 AQQSATAVDG
+127 AQQTATAVDG
-137 NPLPQEGEQQG
+137 NPLPQEGELEG
-148 IALDESEPAPAAA
+148 IALDESEQTPAAA
-161 RIARQLAGQTGAQ
+161 RIAQQLAGQTGAQ
-174 SPLATTAQLTPETTV
+174 SPLATTANSTSETTV
-189 SPSAARVVVQGDAS
+189 SSSAARVVAKGDAS
-203 SAVLSPSVL
+203 AAVL
-212 SSEGEK
+212 SSEGED
-218 AATTADEQSGEKA
+218 AATTADGQAGEKA
-231 SAKGETPAGGKHTK
+231 SAKGETLGADGKHTK

-250 ERMAQLAKVLPVDES
+250 ERMALLAKVLPVDES
-265 ASTTKPAESLATK
+265 ASTAKSADSLAAK

-283 KSDSAASSAVTGKG
+283 KSDLAASNALTNKG
-297 QTAQA
+297 QATQA

-309 KAFSEGLKQP
+309 KAFNEGLKQP
-319 EVGAA
+319 EAGAA
-324 ATSATAEGHDGS
+324 TTSATADGS
-336 SNSTGKSVSNSG
+336 GV
-348 AKVNQND
+348 
-355 VSFTAKQEGRLTAK
+355 
-369 EGSDSKS
+369 
-376 DSVTSSAVT
+376 
-385 SKGQTAQAA
+385 
-394 TQGAAL
+394 
-400 KAFSEGLKQPDAG
+400 
-413 TVTTATTAENTGM
+413 

-444 AANQGSAPVTTA
+444 AANQGSAPVRTA
-456 QSAAAQSGVTSNTT
+456 QSAAESAAAQSSVTTNATAQS
-470 TQTDSAAAPVMV
+470 DSAAAPVMV

-498 PLSSIAAGIKQMDVT
+498 PLSTISAGIKQMEVT
-513 GTDEVRKAVQLEVK
+513 GTDEVRKAVSLEVK
-527 PKAGESEKS
+527 PKAGEAEKS
-536 LVAATSS
+536 LVATTSS
-543 SESSQSQTVQHGQ
+543 SESSPSQTVQHGQ
-556 NSQPQPQVADSRA
+556 NSQTQPQVADSRA
-569 PAAEGTL
+569 PAAETTL

-623 MKIQIQIG
+623 MKIQIQMG

-687 TFSGQGQ
+687 TFNGQGQ
-694 QGQSG
+694 QGQSS
-699 GQSHAGNGQVEG
+699 GQPRSGNGLVEG
-711 EPTTAN
+711 ELTTSN
-717 LSLLVESTNGSG
+717 PSLLVESTNGSG

>member
-29 KSIDGGTSSDSK
+29 KSIDGGTGSDSK
-41 GDFAILIAKAQNC
+41 GDFATLIAKARNS
-54 EQGAAEASQGDNN
+54 EQGAAEATQGGNH

-81 NEEASKEQDPDA
+81 KEETGKEEDPDA
-93 DSKVEEVPATDFLL
+93 DNKVEEVPATDFLL

-118 LVTPQLAVV
+118 LVTPQLAVA

-137 NPLPQEGEQQG
+137 NPLPQEGEQEG
-148 IALDESEPAPAAA
+148 IALDEGEQTPAAA
-161 RIARQLAGQTGAQ
+161 RIASQLAGQTGAQ
-174 SPLATTAQLTPETTV
+174 SPLATTANSTSETTV
-189 SPSAARVVVQGDAS
+189 SSSVARVVAKGDAS
-203 SAVLSPSVL
+203 SAVLS
-212 SSEGEK
+212 SEGED
-218 AATTADEQSGEKA
+218 AATTADGQAGEKA
-231 SAKGETPAGGKHTK
+231 SAKGETLGADGKHTK

-265 ASTTKPAESLATK
+265 ANTAKSAESLAAK

-283 KSDSAASSAVTGKG
+283 KSDLAVSNALTNKG
-297 QTAQA
+297 QATQA

-309 KAFSEGLKQP
+309 KAFNEGLKQP
-319 EVGAA
+319 EAGT
-324 ATSATAEGHDGS
+324 ATATAEG
-336 SNSTGKSVSNSG
+336 SG
-348 AKVNQND
+348 A
-355 VSFTAKQEGRLTAK
+355 T
-369 EGSDSKS
+369 
-376 DSVTSSAVT
+376 
-385 SKGQTAQAA
+385 
-394 TQGAAL
+394 
-400 KAFSEGLKQPDAG
+400 
-413 TVTTATTAENTGM
+413 
-426 AGKGAEKSAAEG
+426 GKGAEKGAAEG

-444 AANQGSAPVTTA
+444 AANQGSAQVATA
-456 QSAAAQSGVTSNTT
+456 QSAAAQSSVTTNAT

-482 APEQVLA
+482 APQQVLA

-498 PLSSIAAGIKQMDVT
+498 PLSTISAGIKQMEVT
-513 GTDEVRKAVQLEVK
+513 GTDEVRKAVSLEVK
-527 PKAGESEKS
+527 PKTGEAEKS
-536 LVAATSS
+536 LVATTSS
-543 SESSQSQTVQHGQ
+543 SESSPSQTVQHGQ
-556 NSQPQPQVADSRA
+556 NSQTQPQVADSRA
-569 PAAEGTL
+569 PAAETTL

-623 MKIQIQIG
+623 MKIQIQMG
-631 ADSQANVHFVVQH
+631 ADSQANVHFLVQH

-687 TFSGQGQ
+687 TFNGQGQ
-694 QGQSG
+694 QGQSS
-699 GQSHAGNGQVEG
+699 GQPRSGNGLVEG
-711 EPTTAN
+711 ELTTSN
-717 LSLLVESTNGSG
+717 PSLLVESTNGSG

>member
-8 QTPSAPANGLDKAPL
+8 QTPSAAANGLDKAPL

-29 KSIDGGTSSDSK
+29 KSIDGGTGSDSK
-41 GDFAILIAKAQNC
+41 GDFATLIAKARNS
-54 EQGAAEASQGDNN
+54 EQGAPEATQGGNH

-81 NEEASKEQDPDA
+81 KEETGKEQDPDA
-93 DSKVEEVPATDFLL
+93 DNKVEEVPATDFLL

-118 LVTPQLAVV
+118 LVTPQLAVA

-137 NPLPQEGEQQG
+137 NPLPQEGELEG
-148 IALDESEPAPAAA
+148 IALDESEQTPAAA
-161 RIARQLAGQTGAQ
+161 RIAQQLAGQTGAQ
-174 SPLATTAQLTPETTV
+174 SPLATTANSTLDTTV
-189 SPSAARVVVQGDAS
+189 SSSAARVVTQGDAS
-203 SAVLSPSVL
+203 AAVL
-212 SSEGEK
+212 SSEGED
-218 AATTADEQSGEKA
+218 AATTADGQTGEKA
-231 SAKGETPAGGKHTK
+231 SAKGETLGADGKHTK
-245 PLTGA
+245 PLTGV

-265 ASTTKPAESLATK
+265 ASTTKSAESLAAK

-283 KSDSAASSAVTGKG
+283 KSDLAASNALTNKG
-297 QTAQA
+297 QATQA

-309 KAFSEGLKQP
+309 KAFSEGLKQS
-319 EVGAA
+319 EAGAA
-324 ATSATAEGHDGS
+324 TTSATADGS
-336 SNSTGKSVSNSG
+336 GV
-348 AKVNQND
+348 
-355 VSFTAKQEGRLTAK
+355 
-369 EGSDSKS
+369 
-376 DSVTSSAVT
+376 
-385 SKGQTAQAA
+385 
-394 TQGAAL
+394 
-400 KAFSEGLKQPDAG
+400 
-413 TVTTATTAENTGM
+413 

-438 SQQPAT
+438 SLQPAT
-444 AANQGSAPVTTA
+444 AANQGSAPVATA
-456 QSAAAQSGVTSNTT
+456 QSAAESAAAQGRVTTNATT
-470 TQTDSAAAPVMV
+470 PTDNAAAPVMV
-482 APEQVLA
+482 APQQVLA

-498 PLSSIAAGIKQMDVT
+498 PLSTISAGIKQMEVT
-513 GTDEVRKAVQLEVK
+513 GTDEVRKAVSLEVK
-527 PKAGESEKS
+527 PKAGEAEKS
-536 LVAATSS
+536 LVATTSN
-543 SESSQSQTVQHGQ
+543 SESSPSQTVQHGQ
-556 NSQPQPQVADSRA
+556 NSQTQPQVADSRA
-569 PAAEGTL
+569 PAAETTL

-623 MKIQIQIG
+623 MKIQIQMG

-687 TFSGQGQ
+687 TFNGQGQ
-694 QGQSG
+694 SSGQSR
-699 GQSHAGNGQVEG
+699 SGNGLVEG
-711 EPTTAN
+711 ELTTSN
-717 LSLLVESTNGSG
+717 PSLLVESTNGSG